1 MADITS
7 RATVD
12 LNINGRS
19 ARKEMENL
27 RKSAAEARKEIDRL
41 AEAGDKEGAHKKQKE
56 LQSLYR
62 QMRKLRSSAEYFG
75 QTLQMLDKASLQDL
89 RGVLRYLNKELETME
104 HGSEAWN
111 RQAEKIRRVRAQI
124 GLVNSA
130 LRSQQRE
137 TSEAIG
143 FFQKWQ
149 TALVAGYAVIVGWLN
164 RVIGLSRQAV
174 EAYASMEQEMA
185 NVRKYTG
192 MESGD
197 VEALNAEFQK
207 IDTRT
212 SREELN
218 RLAQEAGRLGKTSA
232 EDVLGFVRAADK
244 INVALDDLGEGATLT
259 LSKLTGIFGD
269 EKRLGTEKA
278 LLSVGSVINELS
290 QNCAASA
297 PYLAEFASRM
307 GGVGAQAGMTVQQI
321 MAFGAVLDSSNQNVE
336 ASSTALQQVIV
347 RLLQDP
353 AKYAKVAGLDVKR
366 FSELVRTDMNA
377 AVIELLETLQK
388 AGGMDVLSP
397 MFKDMGE
404 NGSRTIST
412 LAALAGHIDEVKA
425 QQLAANKAFAEAT
438 SIDKEFDVQN
448 NTVQASLDKQRKR
461 VAELRV
467 ELGERLLPVVRLA
480 NSSAELSLK
489 VLNAT
494 IDFII
499 RNKGEL
505 AALTLA
511 VIAYAV
517 AVNAAAIKTA
527 ALTAATKVWGVVCK
541 AVPVTL
547 GIMKVALAGVTN
559 GVQYFTNGLK
569 VNYAMQLRW
578 RTAVAAL
585 GAMNPAKVFTVAAV
599 AAVALGKVIMNLTA
613 TYQKQKAAAET
624 LTKIRDK
631 AAVSVELEK
640 EKINQLIKV
649 AKDETESLEQRRVAC
664 EKLNQII
671 PNFNAQIDNQTKA
684 FKSSTKA
691 LKDHI
696 AQLTRYYELQ
706 GAKEELKTVGQELA
720 QANIEVKNAKEELKK
735 EQEANALSG
744 ANLTADGSRSGFVT
758 SSGGFAP
765 SLVNIRIGAA
775 ATEKALEMAVGKA
788 EKKAEVAKAKMQ
800 SIYDAFGVM
809 DLMDSDNSSSDNEPD
824 PDPDDD
830 DGDGGYTSIVLSE
843 KERKKRE
850 AEARRAAIK
859 ARKEFKAE
867 LDGAKGD
874 WEAGDARNIAE
885 YTQGLKSWTE
895 FLTEKHRL
903 QEKFYDDQ
911 LAIFERNNLQEDEDY
926 KELLKKKEQLEA
938 DWLKRKAAM
947 AVDDAKLAQKAEE
960 VQAQIDYS
968 TPGNALFRNEE
979 ALQARLF
986 DIRIKY
992 LGKMREAYNRDSK
1005 EYHDYTV
1012 QITQAEEE
1020 EKLRIRKRFAELYAK
1035 YSTEY
1040 QNKTAKEQLD
1050 WQLSLLTALQ
1060 QAGQLS
1066 MEEYLAALKKLKEE
1080 FMDDLLLESA
1090 KDTSGSEAVK
1100 DRKQKN
1106 DDLAELQRKY
1116 DAGLLTETEY
1126 LKAKDRIEAYY
1137 QKKAEE
1143 RAKNAGSEYVNMLL
1157 NVKENWKEFKDS
1169 LSNLNDMPETWGESM
1184 CQFASLAES
1193 SFAIVSACLQQYTEF
1208 SKAQLDLQVARIE
1221 KRYER
1226 EAALAEGNVY
1236 KEKQAEQKKQKEIAK
1251 AKNEANRKQFAMSV
1265 ISAVAQ
1271 TAVNAIN
1278 AYGAGLQ
1285 VGGPAGL
1292 VLAPIAAAMAIAAG
1306 MIQIATLRKQQQA
1319 SEAQGYAEGGFTP
1332 KGRKNDPVGVVHAGE
1347 WVAPQE
1353 MVNSPATRPIIN
1365 MLENARR
1372 NNRIGSIRYSD
1383 VSAASAPALAVRG
1396 QERKI
1401 VVETP
1406 PQQPAADPELT
1417 SAISRLNSRL
1427 NEPFVTVNTVTGDH
1441 GIRRAQD
1448 EYDRLMRNKSRR

>member
-12 LNINGRS
+12 LNINGRN
-19 ARKEMENL
+19 ARKEMDDL
-27 RKSAAEARKEIDRL
+27 RKSAAEARKEMDRL
-41 AEAGDKEGAHKKQKE
+41 AEAGDKKGAQKKQKE
-56 LQSLYR
+56 FQAMER
-62 QMRKLRSSAEYFG
+62 QMRRLQSSAEYFG
-75 QTLQMLDKASLQDL
+75 QTLQMLDKASLKDL
-89 RGVLRYLNKELETME
+89 RGALRYLNKELETME
-104 HGSEAWN
+104 RGSEAWN

-124 GLVNSA
+124 DSVNSA
-130 LRSQQRE
+130 LRTQQSE
-137 TSEAIG
+137 TSGAIG

-164 RVIGLSRQAV
+164 RVVGLSRQAV

-192 MESGD
+192 MEAGD
-197 VEALNAEFQK
+197 VEALNAEFRK

-425 QQLAANKAFAEAT
+425 QQLEANKAFAEAT

-461 VAELRV
+461 VADLRV

-494 IDFII
+494 IGFII

-511 VIAYAV
+511 VIAYTV

-613 TYQKQKAAAET
+613 AYHKQKAAAET

-664 EKLNQII
+664 DKLNQII

-744 ANLTADGSRSGFVT
+744 ANIMTDGSRSGFVT

-809 DLMDSDNSSSDNEPD
+809 NLMDSDNSSSDDEPD

-830 DGDGGYTSIVLSE
+830 DDDGGYTSTVLSD

-874 WEAGDARNIAE
+874 WEAGDSRNIAE

-911 LAIFERNNLQEDEDY
+911 LAIFERHNLQEDEDY

-979 ALQARLF
+979 VLQARLF

-1040 QNKTAKEQLD
+1040 LNKTAKEQLD
-1050 WQLSLLTALQ
+1050 YQISLLTALQ
-1060 QAGQLS
+1060 QTGQLS
-1066 MEEYLAALKKLKEE
+1066 MEEFMKAVAKLRQETVI
-1080 FMDDLLLESA
+1080 DSLPESA
-1090 KDTSGSEAVK
+1090 
-1100 DRKQKN
+1100 RKQESPEESDQKAMQK
-1106 DDLAELQRKY
+1106 DLAVLKAKY
-1116 DAGLLTETEY
+1116 DAQLMTEEEY
-1126 LKAKDRIEAYY
+1126 LKAKERIEAYY
-1137 QKKAEE
+1137 QKKAVD
-1143 RAKNAGSEYVNMLL
+1143 RARQSGN
-1157 NVKENWKEFKDS
+1157 EFSTMVIDLYEAFKAFGEDGDD
-1169 LSNLNDMPETWGESM
+1169 NIWGKIGAAA
-1184 CQFASLAES
+1184 QA
-1193 SFAIVSACLQQYTEF
+1193 SFALMNAAMSAYTEF

-1236 KEKQAEQKKQKEIAK
+1236 KEKQAERKKQKEIAK

>member
-12 LNINGRS
+12 LNINGRN
-19 ARKEMENL
+19 ARKEMDDL
-27 RKSAAEARKEIDRL
+27 RKSAAEARKEMDRL
-41 AEAGDKEGAHKKQKE
+41 AAAGDKKGAQKKQKE
-56 LQSLYR
+56 FQAMER
-62 QMRKLRSSAEYFG
+62 QMRRLQSSAEYFG
-75 QTLQMLDKASLQDL
+75 QTLQMLDKASLKDL
-89 RGVLRYLNKELETME
+89 RGALRYLNKELETME
-104 HGSEAWN
+104 RGSEAWN

-124 GLVNSA
+124 DSVNSV
-130 LRSQQRE
+130 LRTQQSE
-137 TSEAIG
+137 TSGAIG

-149 TALVAGYAVIVGWLN
+149 TALVAGYAMIVGWLN
-164 RVIGLSRQAV
+164 RVVGLSRQAV

-192 MESGD
+192 MEAGD
-197 VEALNAEFQK
+197 VEALNAEFRK

-425 QQLAANKAFAEAT
+425 QQLEANKAFAEAT
-438 SIDKEFDVQN
+438 SIDKEFNVQN

-461 VAELRV
+461 VADLRV

-511 VIAYAV
+511 VIAYTV

-541 AVPVTL
+541 ALPVTL

-585 GAMNPAKVFTVAAV
+585 GAMNPAKVFIVAAV

-613 TYQKQKAAAET
+613 AYQKQKAVAET

-671 PNFNAQIDNQTKA
+671 PNFNAQIDSQTKA

-744 ANLTADGSRSGFVT
+744 ANLTAHGSRSGFVT

-809 DLMDSDNSSSDNEPD
+809 NLVDSDNSSSDDEPD
-824 PDPDDD
+824 PDLDNDDD
-830 DGDGGYTSIVLSE
+830 DGGYTSTVLSD

-992 LGKMREAYNRDSK
+992 LRKMREAYNRDSR

-1040 QNKTAKEQLD
+1040 LNKTAKEQLD
-1050 WQLSLLTALQ
+1050 YQISLLTALQ

-1066 MEEYLAALKKLKEE
+1066 MEEFMKAVAKLRQETVIDSLPESARKQESPEESDQKAMQKDLAALK
-1080 FMDDLLLESA
+1080 A
-1090 KDTSGSEAVK
+1090 
-1100 DRKQKN
+1100 
-1106 DDLAELQRKY
+1106 KY
-1116 DAGLLTETEY
+1116 DAQLMTEEEY
-1126 LKAKDRIEAYY
+1126 LKAKERIEAYY
-1137 QKKAEE
+1137 QKKAVD
-1143 RAKNAGSEYVNMLL
+1143 RARQSGN
-1157 NVKENWKEFKDS
+1157 EFSTMVIDLYEAFKAFGEDGDD
-1169 LSNLNDMPETWGESM
+1169 NLWGKIGAAA
-1184 CQFASLAES
+1184 QA
-1193 SFAIVSACLQQYTEF
+1193 SFALMNAAMSAYTEF

-1236 KEKQAEQKKQKEIAK
+1236 KEKQAERKKQKEIAK

>member
-1 MADITS
+1 MATINS
-7 RATVD
+7 RASVD
-12 LNINGRS
+12 LIVNG
-19 ARKEMENL
+19 
-27 RKSAAEARKEIDRL
+27 KSAAEAMDKIKQRAEELRRKMDQCTL
-41 AEAGDKEGAHKKQKE
+41 KGDIKGAQRFQRQLE
-56 LQSLYR
+56 SLDKR
-62 QMRKLRSSAEYFG
+62 FNKLKNSNVDFNN
-75 QTLQMLDKASLQDL
+75 TLRNLDKASVKDLELALRSLQAQFKTL
-89 RGVLRYLNKELETME
+89 KR
-104 HGSEAWN
+104 GSEEWN
-111 RQAEKIRRVRAQI
+111 RQAQLIRRVRQEINNA
-124 GLVNSA
+124 NAA
-130 LRSQQRE
+130 LQTASS
-137 TSEAIG
+137 TTHSFSERALN
-143 FFQKWQ
+143 FFNKWQ
-149 TALVAGYAVIVGWLN
+149 IAIVG
-164 RVIGLSRQAV
+164 VVGALSGFVMAGRKAV
-174 EAYASMEQEMA
+174 NEYAEMDEALA
-185 NVRKYTG
+185 NTMKFTG
-192 MESGD
+192 MTREQ
-197 VEALNAEFQK
+197 VNHLNEEFRK
-207 IDTRT
+207 MDTRT
-212 SREELN
+212 AIKTLHD
-218 RLAQEAGRLGKTSA
+218 LAQEGGRLGKQTE
-232 EDVLGFVRAADK
+232 EDVLGYVKAADI
-244 INVALDDLGEGATLT
+244 INVALSDLGKGATQEIAK
-259 LSKLTGIFGD
+259 LSNVFKIED
-269 EKRLGTEKA
+269 QYGTYDAMLKI
-278 LLSVGSVINELS
+278 GSVVNVLS
-290 QNCAASA
+290 QNCTASK
-297 PYLAEFASRM
+297 PYLVEFAGRLA
-307 GGVGAQAGMTVQQI
+307 GVGNQAHITLQQI
-321 MAFGAVLDSSNQNVE
+321 IGLGAVLDANKQKVE
-336 ASSTALQQVIV
+336 ASATAIGQVLT
-347 RLLQDP
+347 RMYRDP
-353 AKYAKVAGLDVKR
+353 TKYAKVVGLNIKEFSDLLKNDANEALLVFLESLGKAG
-366 FSELVRTDMNA
+366 DMN
-377 AVIELLETLQK
+377 
-388 AGGMDVLSP
+388 VLAP
-397 MFKDMGE
+397 MFADMGE
-404 NGSRTIST
+404 NGARVIQALST
-412 LAALAGHIDEVKA
+412 LSKHIDEVRW
-425 QQLAANKAFAEAT
+425 QQDNANKAFKEGT
-438 SIDKEFDVQN
+438 SVLHEYEIFNNTAQAGIDK
-448 NTVQASLDKQRKR
+448 AKKR
-461 VAELRV
+461 IADLCI
-467 ELGERLLPVVRLA
+467 ELGEKLMPVMRHVYTSGSLFLRML
-480 NSSAELSLK
+480 SSIVDFLYKNRDVISFVVAS
-489 VLNAT
+489 VTVYYVALNIAT
-494 IDFII
+494 I
-499 RNKGEL
+499 K
-505 AALTLA
+505 TYA
-511 VIAYAV
+511 VIA
-517 AVNAAAIKTA
+517 
-527 ALTAATKVWGVVCK
+527 ATKTWSAMIK
-541 AVPVTL
+541 ALPVSMNIL
-547 GIMKVALAGVTN
+547 KMAWAGVTN
-559 GVQYFTNGLK
+559 GIQYFTNGLK
-569 VNYAMQLRW
+569 VNYDMQLKW

-613 TYQKQKAAAET
+613 AYQKQKAAAET

-664 EKLNQII
+664 DKLNQII

-720 QANIEVKNAKEELKK
+720 QANIEVKNAKDELKK
-735 EQEANALSG
+735 EQEANAVSG

-809 DLMDSDNSSSDNEPD
+809 NLMDSDNSSSDDEPD

-830 DGDGGYTSIVLSE
+830 DDDGGYTSTVLSE

-859 ARKEFKAE
+859 ARKEFKEE
-867 LDGAKGD
+867 LNSAKGD
-874 WEAGDARNIAE
+874 WEAGDSRNIAE

-911 LAIFERNNLQEDEDY
+911 IAIFERHNLQEDEDY

-992 LGKMREAYNRDSK
+992 LGKMREAYNRDSR

-1020 EKLRIRKRFAELYAK
+1020 EKLRVRKRFAELYAK

-1040 QNKTAKEQLD
+1040 LNKTAKEQFD
-1050 WQLSLLTALQ
+1050 WQISLLTVLQ
-1060 QAGQLS
+1060 QTGQLS
-1066 MEEYLAALKKLKEE
+1066 MEEFMKAVAKLRQETVFDSLPESARKQESPEESDQKAMQKDLAALK
-1080 FMDDLLLESA
+1080 
-1090 KDTSGSEAVK
+1090 G
-1100 DRKQKN
+1100 
-1106 DDLAELQRKY
+1106 KY
-1116 DAGLLTETEY
+1116 DAQLMTEEEY
-1126 LKAKDRIEAYY
+1126 LKAKERIEAYY
-1137 QKKAEE
+1137 QKKAVD
-1143 RAKNAGSEYVNMLL
+1143 RARQSGN
-1157 NVKENWKEFKDS
+1157 EFSTMVIDLYEAFKAFGEDGDD
-1169 LSNLNDMPETWGESM
+1169 NIWGKIGAAA
-1184 CQFASLAES
+1184 QA
-1193 SFAIVSACLQQYTEF
+1193 SFALMNAAMSAYTEF

-1236 KEKQAEQKKQKEIAK
+1236 KEKQAERKKQKEIAK

>member
-12 LNINGRS
+12 LNINGRN
-19 ARKEMENL
+19 ARKEMDDL
-27 RKSAAEARKEIDRL
+27 RKSAADARKEMDRL
-41 AEAGDKEGAHKKQKE
+41 AEAGDKKGAQKKQKE
-56 LQSLYR
+56 FQAMER
-62 QMRKLRSSAEYFG
+62 QMRRLQSSAEYFG
-75 QTLQMLDKASLQDL
+75 QTLQMLDKASLKDL
-89 RGVLRYLNKELETME
+89 RGALRYLNKELETME
-104 HGSEAWN
+104 RGSEAWN

-124 GLVNSA
+124 DSVNSA
-130 LRSQQRE
+130 LRTQQSE
-137 TSEAIG
+137 TSGAIG

-149 TALVAGYAVIVGWLN
+149 TALVAGYAMMVGWLN
-164 RVIGLSRQAV
+164 RVVGLSRQAV

-192 MESGD
+192 MEAGD
-197 VEALNAEFQK
+197 VEALNAEFRK

-218 RLAQEAGRLGKTSA
+218 RLAQEAGRLGKTST

-412 LAALAGHIDEVKA
+412 LSALAGHIDEVKA
-425 QQLAANKAFAEAT
+425 QQLEANKAFAEAT

-461 VAELRV
+461 VADLRV

-494 IDFII
+494 IGFII

-511 VIAYAV
+511 VIAYTV

-527 ALTAATKVWGVVCK
+527 ALTAVTKVWGVVCK

-613 TYQKQKAAAET
+613 AYQKQKAAAET

-809 DLMDSDNSSSDNEPD
+809 NLMDSDNSSSDDEPD

-830 DGDGGYTSIVLSE
+830 DGDGGYTPTVLSE

-911 LAIFERNNLQEDEDY
+911 LAIFERHNLQEDEDY

-968 TPGNALFRNEE
+968 TPDNALFRNEE

-992 LGKMREAYNRDSK
+992 LGKMREAYNRDSR

-1040 QNKTAKEQLD
+1040 LNKTAKEQLD
-1050 WQLSLLTALQ
+1050 WQISLLTVLQ
-1060 QAGQLS
+1060 QTGQLS
-1066 MEEYLAALKKLKEE
+1066 MEEFMKAVAKLRQETVIDSLPESARKQESPEESDQKAMQKDLAALK
-1080 FMDDLLLESA
+1080 A
-1090 KDTSGSEAVK
+1090 
-1100 DRKQKN
+1100 
-1106 DDLAELQRKY
+1106 KY
-1116 DAGLLTETEY
+1116 DAQLMTEEEY
-1126 LKAKDRIEAYY
+1126 LKAKERIEAYY
-1137 QKKAEE
+1137 QKKAVD
-1143 RAKNAGSEYVNMLL
+1143 RARQSGN
-1157 NVKENWKEFKDS
+1157 EFSTMVIDLYEAFKAFGEDGDD
-1169 LSNLNDMPETWGESM
+1169 NLWGKIGAAA
-1184 CQFASLAES
+1184 QA
-1193 SFAIVSACLQQYTEF
+1193 SFALMNAAMSAYTEF

-1236 KEKQAEQKKQKEIAK
+1236 KEKQAERKKQKEIAK

-1406 PQQPAADPELT
+1406 PQHPAADPELT

-1427 NEPFVTVNTVTGDH
+1427 NEPFVTVNTVTGDY

>member
-12 LNINGRS
+12 LNINGRN
-19 ARKEMENL
+19 ARKEMDDL
-27 RKSAAEARKEIDRL
+27 RKSAAEARKEMDRL
-41 AEAGDKEGAHKKQKE
+41 AEAGDKKGAQKKQKE
-56 LQSLYR
+56 FQAMER
-62 QMRKLRSSAEYFG
+62 QMRRLQSSAEYFG
-75 QTLQMLDKASLQDL
+75 QTLQMLDKASLKDL
-89 RGVLRYLNKELETME
+89 RGALRYLNKELETME
-104 HGSEAWN
+104 RGSEAWN

-124 GLVNSA
+124 DSVNSA
-130 LRSQQRE
+130 LRTQQSE
-137 TSEAIG
+137 TSGAIG

-149 TALVAGYAVIVGWLN
+149 TALVAGYAMMVGWLN
-164 RVIGLSRQAV
+164 RVVGLSRQAV

-192 MESGD
+192 MEAGD
-197 VEALNAEFQK
+197 VEALNAEFRK

-218 RLAQEAGRLGKTSA
+218 RLAQEAGRLGKTST

-412 LAALAGHIDEVKA
+412 LSALAGHIDEVKA
-425 QQLAANKAFAEAT
+425 KQLEANKAFAEAT

-461 VAELRV
+461 VADLRV

-494 IDFII
+494 IGFII

-511 VIAYAV
+511 VIAYTV

-527 ALTAATKVWGVVCK
+527 ALTTATKVWGVVCK
-541 AVPVTL
+541 ALPVTL

-613 TYQKQKAAAET
+613 AYQKQKAAAET

-809 DLMDSDNSSSDNEPD
+809 NLMDSDNSSSDDEPD

-830 DGDGGYTSIVLSE
+830 DGDGGYTPTVLSE

-911 LAIFERNNLQEDEDY
+911 LAIFERHNLQEDEDY
-926 KELLKKKEQLEA
+926 KELLKKKGQLEA

-968 TPGNALFRNEE
+968 TPDNALFRNEE

-992 LGKMREAYNRDSK
+992 LGKMREAYNRDSR

-1040 QNKTAKEQLD
+1040 LNKTAKEQLD
-1050 WQLSLLTALQ
+1050 WQISLLTVLQ
-1060 QAGQLS
+1060 QTGQLS
-1066 MEEYLAALKKLKEE
+1066 MEEFMKAVAKLRQETVIDSLPESARKQESPEESDQKAMQKDLAALK
-1080 FMDDLLLESA
+1080 A
-1090 KDTSGSEAVK
+1090 
-1100 DRKQKN
+1100 
-1106 DDLAELQRKY
+1106 KY
-1116 DAGLLTETEY
+1116 DAQLMTEEEY
-1126 LKAKDRIEAYY
+1126 LKAKERIEAYY
-1137 QKKAEE
+1137 QKKAVD
-1143 RAKNAGSEYVNMLL
+1143 RARQSGN
-1157 NVKENWKEFKDS
+1157 EFSTMVIDLYEAFKAFGEDGDD
-1169 LSNLNDMPETWGESM
+1169 NLWGKIGAAA
-1184 CQFASLAES
+1184 QA
-1193 SFAIVSACLQQYTEF
+1193 SFALMNAAMSAYTEF

-1236 KEKQAEQKKQKEIAK
+1236 KEKQAERKKQKEIAK

>member
-12 LNINGRS
+12 LNINGRN
-19 ARKEMENL
+19 ARKEMDDL
-27 RKSAAEARKEIDRL
+27 RKSAADARKEMDRL
-41 AEAGDKEGAHKKQKE
+41 AEAGDKKGAQKKQKE
-56 LQSLYR
+56 FQAMER
-62 QMRKLRSSAEYFG
+62 QMRRLQSSAEYFG
-75 QTLQMLDKASLQDL
+75 QTLQMLDKASLKDL
-89 RGVLRYLNKELETME
+89 RGALRYLNKELETME
-104 HGSEAWN
+104 RGSEAWN

-124 GLVNSA
+124 DSVNSV
-130 LRSQQRE
+130 LRTQQSE
-137 TSEAIG
+137 TSGAIG

-164 RVIGLSRQAV
+164 RVVGLSRQAV

-192 MESGD
+192 MEAGD
-197 VEALNAEFQK
+197 VEALNAEFRK

-377 AVIELLETLQK
+377 ALIELLETLQK

-425 QQLAANKAFAEAT
+425 QQLEANKAFAEAT

-461 VAELRV
+461 VADLRV

-494 IDFII
+494 IGFII

-511 VIAYAV
+511 VIAYTV

-585 GAMNPAKVFTVAAV
+585 GAMNPAKVFIVAAV

-613 TYQKQKAAAET
+613 AYQKQKAAAET

-706 GAKEELKTVGQELA
+706 GAKEELKTAGQELA

-809 DLMDSDNSSSDNEPD
+809 NLMDSDNSSSDDEPD

-830 DGDGGYTSIVLSE
+830 DDDGGYTSTVLSD

-874 WEAGDARNIAE
+874 WEAGDSRNIAE

-979 ALQARLF
+979 VLQARLF

-992 LGKMREAYNRDSK
+992 LGKMREAYNSDSR

-1040 QNKTAKEQLD
+1040 LNKTAKEQLD
-1050 WQLSLLTALQ
+1050 WQISLLSVLQ
-1060 QAGQLS
+1060 QTGQLS
-1066 MEEYLAALKKLKEE
+1066 MEEFMKAVAKLRQETVVDSLPESARKQESPEESDQKAMQKDLAALK
-1080 FMDDLLLESA
+1080 A
-1090 KDTSGSEAVK
+1090 
-1100 DRKQKN
+1100 
-1106 DDLAELQRKY
+1106 KY
-1116 DAGLLTETEY
+1116 DARLMTEEEY
-1126 LKAKDRIEAYY
+1126 LKAKERIEAYY
-1137 QKKAEE
+1137 QKKAVD
-1143 RAKNAGSEYVNMLL
+1143 RARQSGN
-1157 NVKENWKEFKDS
+1157 EFSTMVIDLYEAFKAFGEDGDD
-1169 LSNLNDMPETWGESM
+1169 NLWGKIGAAA
-1184 CQFASLAES
+1184 QA
-1193 SFAIVSACLQQYTEF
+1193 SFALMNAAMSAYTEF

-1236 KEKQAEQKKQKEIAK
+1236 KEKQAERKKQKEIAK

>member
-1 MADITS
+1 
-7 RATVD
+7 
-12 LNINGRS
+12 
-19 ARKEMENL
+19 
-27 RKSAAEARKEIDRL
+27 
-41 AEAGDKEGAHKKQKE
+41 
-56 LQSLYR
+56 
-62 QMRKLRSSAEYFG
+62 
-75 QTLQMLDKASLQDL
+75 
-89 RGVLRYLNKELETME
+89 
-104 HGSEAWN
+104 
-111 RQAEKIRRVRAQI
+111 
-124 GLVNSA
+124 
-130 LRSQQRE
+130 
-137 TSEAIG
+137 
-143 FFQKWQ
+143 
-149 TALVAGYAVIVGWLN
+149 
-164 RVIGLSRQAV
+164 
-174 EAYASMEQEMA
+174 
-185 NVRKYTG
+185 
-192 MESGD
+192 
-197 VEALNAEFQK
+197 
-207 IDTRT
+207 
-212 SREELN
+212 
-218 RLAQEAGRLGKTSA
+218 
-232 EDVLGFVRAADK
+232 
-244 INVALDDLGEGATLT
+244 
-259 LSKLTGIFGD
+259 
-269 EKRLGTEKA
+269 
-278 LLSVGSVINELS
+278 
-290 QNCAASA
+290 
-297 PYLAEFASRM
+297 
-307 GGVGAQAGMTVQQI
+307 

-425 QQLAANKAFAEAT
+425 QQLEANKAFAEAT

-461 VAELRV
+461 VAELRA

-489 VLNAT
+489 ILNAT
-494 IDFII
+494 IGFII

-511 VIAYAV
+511 VIAYTV

-613 TYQKQKAAAET
+613 AYQKQKAAAET

-809 DLMDSDNSSSDNEPD
+809 NLVDSDNSSSDDEPD
-824 PDPDDD
+824 PDPDNDD
-830 DGDGGYTSIVLSE
+830 DDGGYTSTVLSE

-859 ARKEFKAE
+859 ARKEFKEE
-867 LDGAKGD
+867 LNSAKGD
-874 WEAGDARNIAE
+874 WEAGDSRNIAE

-911 LAIFERNNLQEDEDY
+911 LAIFERHNLQEDEDY

-968 TPGNALFRNEE
+968 TLGNALFRNEE

-992 LGKMREAYNRDSK
+992 LGKMREAYNRDSR

-1040 QNKTAKEQLD
+1040 LNKTAKAQLD
-1050 WQLSLLTALQ
+1050 WQISLLTVLQ
-1060 QAGQLS
+1060 QTGQLS
-1066 MEEYLAALKKLKEE
+1066 MDEFMKAVAKLRQETVIDSLPESARKQESPEESDQKAMQKDLAALK
-1080 FMDDLLLESA
+1080 A
-1090 KDTSGSEAVK
+1090 
-1100 DRKQKN
+1100 
-1106 DDLAELQRKY
+1106 KY
-1116 DAGLLTETEY
+1116 DAQLMTEEEY
-1126 LKAKDRIEAYY
+1126 LKAKERIEAYY
-1137 QKKAEE
+1137 QKKAVD
-1143 RAKNAGSEYVNMLL
+1143 RARQSGN
-1157 NVKENWKEFKDS
+1157 EFSTMVIDLYEAFKAFGEDGDD
-1169 LSNLNDMPETWGESM
+1169 NIWGKIGAAA
-1184 CQFASLAES
+1184 QA
-1193 SFAIVSACLQQYTEF
+1193 SFALMNAAMSAYTEF

-1236 KEKQAEQKKQKEIAK
+1236 KEKQAERKKQKEIAK

>member
-12 LNINGRS
+12 LNINGRN
-19 ARKEMENL
+19 ARKEMEDL
-27 RKSAAEARKEIDRL
+27 RKSAADARKEMDRL
-41 AEAGDKEGAHKKQKE
+41 AEAGDKKGAQKKQKE
-56 LQSLYR
+56 FQAMER
-62 QMRKLRSSAEYFG
+62 QMRRLQSSAEYFG
-75 QTLQMLDKASLQDL
+75 QTLQMLDKASLKDL
-89 RGVLRYLNKELETME
+89 RGALRYLNKELETME
-104 HGSEAWN
+104 RGSEAWN

-124 GLVNSA
+124 DSVNSV
-130 LRSQQRE
+130 LRTQQSE
-137 TSEAIG
+137 TSGAIG

-164 RVIGLSRQAV
+164 RVVGLSRQAV

-192 MESGD
+192 MEAGD
-197 VEALNAEFQK
+197 VEALNAEFRK

-377 AVIELLETLQK
+377 ALIELLETLQK

-425 QQLAANKAFAEAT
+425 QQLEANKAFAEAT

-461 VAELRV
+461 VADLRV

-494 IDFII
+494 IGFII

-511 VIAYAV
+511 VIAYTV

-585 GAMNPAKVFTVAAV
+585 GAMNPAKVFIVAAV

-613 TYQKQKAAAET
+613 AYQKQKAVAET

-631 AAVSVELEK
+631 GAVSVELEK

-649 AKDETESLEQRRVAC
+649 AKDETESLEQRCVAC

-788 EKKAEVAKAKMQ
+788 EKKAVVAKAKMQ

-809 DLMDSDNSSSDNEPD
+809 NLVDSDNSSSDDEPD
-824 PDPDDD
+824 PDPDNDD
-830 DGDGGYTSIVLSE
+830 DDGGYTSTVLSE

-979 ALQARLF
+979 ALQTRLF

-1040 QNKTAKEQLD
+1040 LNKSAKAQLD
-1050 WQLSLLTALQ
+1050 WQISLLTVLQ
-1060 QAGQLS
+1060 QTGQLS
-1066 MEEYLAALKKLKEE
+1066 MDEFMKAVAKLRQETVIDSLPESARKQESPEESDQKAMQKDLAALK
-1080 FMDDLLLESA
+1080 A
-1090 KDTSGSEAVK
+1090 
-1100 DRKQKN
+1100 
-1106 DDLAELQRKY
+1106 KY
-1116 DAGLLTETEY
+1116 DAQLMTEEEY
-1126 LKAKDRIEAYY
+1126 LKAKERIEAYY
-1137 QKKAEE
+1137 QKKAVD
-1143 RAKNAGSEYVNMLL
+1143 RARQSGN
-1157 NVKENWKEFKDS
+1157 EFSTMVIDLYEAFKAFGEDGDD
-1169 LSNLNDMPETWGESM
+1169 NLWGKIGAAA
-1184 CQFASLAES
+1184 QA
-1193 SFAIVSACLQQYTEF
+1193 SFALMNAAMSAYTEF

-1236 KEKQAEQKKQKEIAK
+1236 KEKQAERKKQKEIAK

>member
-12 LNINGRS
+12 LNINGRN
-19 ARKEMENL
+19 ARKEMDDL
-27 RKSAAEARKEIDRL
+27 RKSAAEARKEMDRL
-41 AEAGDKEGAHKKQKE
+41 AEAGDKKGAQKKQKE
-56 LQSLYR
+56 FQAMER
-62 QMRKLRSSAEYFG
+62 QMRRLQSSAEYFG
-75 QTLQMLDKASLQDL
+75 QTLQMLDKASLKDL
-89 RGVLRYLNKELETME
+89 RGALRYLNKELETME
-104 HGSEAWN
+104 RGSEAWN

-124 GLVNSA
+124 DSVNSA
-130 LRSQQRE
+130 LRTQQSE
-137 TSEAIG
+137 TSGAIG

-149 TALVAGYAVIVGWLN
+149 TALVAGYAMIVGWLN
-164 RVIGLSRQAV
+164 RVVGLSRQAV

-192 MESGD
+192 MESED
-197 VEALNAEFQK
+197 VEALNAEFRK

-412 LAALAGHIDEVKA
+412 LSALAGHIDEVKA
-425 QQLAANKAFAEAT
+425 QQLEANKAFAEAT

-461 VAELRV
+461 VADLRV

-494 IDFII
+494 IGFII

-511 VIAYAV
+511 VIAYTV

-527 ALTAATKVWGVVCK
+527 ALTTATKVWGVVCK
-541 AVPVTL
+541 ALPVTL

-613 TYQKQKAAAET
+613 AYQKQKAAAET

-809 DLMDSDNSSSDNEPD
+809 NLMDSDNSSSDDEPD

-830 DGDGGYTSIVLSE
+830 DGDGGYMPTVLSE

-979 ALQARLF
+979 ALQVRLF

-992 LGKMREAYNRDSK
+992 LGKMREAYNRDSR

-1040 QNKTAKEQLD
+1040 LNKTAKEQLD
-1050 WQLSLLTALQ
+1050 WQISLLTVLQ
-1060 QAGQLS
+1060 QTGQLS
-1066 MEEYLAALKKLKEE
+1066 MEEFMKAVAKLRQETVIDSLPESARKQESPEESDQKAMQKDLAALK
-1080 FMDDLLLESA
+1080 A
-1090 KDTSGSEAVK
+1090 
-1100 DRKQKN
+1100 
-1106 DDLAELQRKY
+1106 KY
-1116 DAGLLTETEY
+1116 DAQLMTEEEY
-1126 LKAKDRIEAYY
+1126 LKAKERIEAYY
-1137 QKKAEE
+1137 QKKAVD
-1143 RAKNAGSEYVNMLL
+1143 RARQSGN
-1157 NVKENWKEFKDS
+1157 EFSTMVIDLYEAFKAFGEDGDD
-1169 LSNLNDMPETWGESM
+1169 NLWGKIGAAA
-1184 CQFASLAES
+1184 QA
-1193 SFAIVSACLQQYTEF
+1193 SFALMNAAMSAYTEF

-1236 KEKQAEQKKQKEIAK
+1236 KEKQAERKKQKEIAK

>member
-12 LNINGRS
+12 LNINGRN
-19 ARKEMENL
+19 ARKEMDDL
-27 RKSAAEARKEIDRL
+27 RKSAADARKEMDRL
-41 AEAGDKEGAHKKQKE
+41 AEAGDKKGAQKKQKE
-56 LQSLYR
+56 FQAMER
-62 QMRKLRSSAEYFG
+62 QMRRLQSSAEYFG
-75 QTLQMLDKASLQDL
+75 QTLQMLDKASLKDL
-89 RGVLRYLNKELETME
+89 RGALRYLNKELETME
-104 HGSEAWN
+104 RGSEAWN

-124 GLVNSA
+124 DSVNSV
-130 LRSQQRE
+130 LRTQQSE
-137 TSEAIG
+137 TSGAIG

-164 RVIGLSRQAV
+164 RVVGLSRQAV

-192 MESGD
+192 MEAGD
-197 VEALNAEFQK
+197 VEALNAEFRK

-377 AVIELLETLQK
+377 ALIELLETLQK

-425 QQLAANKAFAEAT
+425 QQLEANKAFAEAT

-461 VAELRV
+461 VADLRV

-494 IDFII
+494 IGFII

-511 VIAYAV
+511 VIAYTV

-585 GAMNPAKVFTVAAV
+585 GAMNPAKVFIVAAV

-613 TYQKQKAAAET
+613 AYQKQKAAAET

-706 GAKEELKTVGQELA
+706 GAKEELKTAGQELA

-788 EKKAEVAKAKMQ
+788 EKKAVVAKAKMQ

-809 DLMDSDNSSSDNEPD
+809 NLVDSDNSSSDDEPD
-824 PDPDDD
+824 PDPDNDD
-830 DGDGGYTSIVLSE
+830 DDGGYTSTVLSD

-895 FLTEKHRL
+895 FLTEKHRM

-979 ALQARLF
+979 ALQTRLF

-1040 QNKTAKEQLD
+1040 LNKTAKEQLD
-1050 WQLSLLTALQ
+1050 YQISLLTVLQ
-1060 QAGQLS
+1060 QTGQLS
-1066 MEEYLAALKKLKEE
+1066 MDEFMKAVAKLRQETVIDSLPESARKQESPEESDQKAMQKDLAALK
-1080 FMDDLLLESA
+1080 A
-1090 KDTSGSEAVK
+1090 
-1100 DRKQKN
+1100 
-1106 DDLAELQRKY
+1106 KY
-1116 DAGLLTETEY
+1116 DAQLMTEEEY
-1126 LKAKDRIEAYY
+1126 LKAKERIEAYY
-1137 QKKAEE
+1137 QKKAVD
-1143 RAKNAGSEYVNMLL
+1143 RARQSGN
-1157 NVKENWKEFKDS
+1157 EFSTMVIDLYEAFKAFGEDGDD
-1169 LSNLNDMPETWGESM
+1169 NLWGKIGAAA
-1184 CQFASLAES
+1184 QA
-1193 SFAIVSACLQQYTEF
+1193 SFALMNAAMSAYTEF

-1236 KEKQAEQKKQKEIAK
+1236 KEKQAERKKQKEIAK

>member
-12 LNINGRS
+12 LNINGRN
-19 ARKEMENL
+19 ARKEMEDL
-27 RKSAAEARKEIDRL
+27 RKSAAEARKEMDRL
-41 AEAGDKEGAHKKQKE
+41 AAAGDKKGAQKKQKE
-56 LQSLYR
+56 FQAMER
-62 QMRKLRSSAEYFG
+62 QMRRLQSSAEYFG
-75 QTLQMLDKASLQDL
+75 QTLQMLDKASLKDL
-89 RGVLRYLNKELETME
+89 RGALRYLNKELETME
-104 HGSEAWN
+104 RGSEAWN

-124 GLVNSA
+124 DSVNSA
-130 LRSQQRE
+130 LRTQQSE
-137 TSEAIG
+137 TSGAIG

-149 TALVAGYAVIVGWLN
+149 TALVAGYAMIVGWLN
-164 RVIGLSRQAV
+164 RVVGLSRQAV

-192 MESGD
+192 MEAGD
-197 VEALNAEFQK
+197 VEALNAEFRK

-425 QQLAANKAFAEAT
+425 QQLEANKAFAEAT
-438 SIDKEFDVQN
+438 SIDKEFNVQN

-461 VAELRV
+461 VADLRV

-511 VIAYAV
+511 VIAYTV

-541 AVPVTL
+541 ALPVTL

-585 GAMNPAKVFTVAAV
+585 GAMNPAKVFIVAAV

-613 TYQKQKAAAET
+613 AYQKQKAVAET

-671 PNFNAQIDNQTKA
+671 PNFNAQIDSQTKA

-744 ANLTADGSRSGFVT
+744 ANLTAHGSRSGFVT

-809 DLMDSDNSSSDNEPD
+809 NLVDSDNSSSDDEPD
-824 PDPDDD
+824 PDLDNDDD
-830 DGDGGYTSIVLSE
+830 DGGYTSTVLSD

-992 LGKMREAYNRDSK
+992 LRKMREAYNRDSR

-1040 QNKTAKEQLD
+1040 LNKTAKEQLD
-1050 WQLSLLTALQ
+1050 YQISLLTALQ

-1066 MEEYLAALKKLKEE
+1066 MEEFMKAVAKLRQETVFDSLPESARKQESPEESDQKAMQKDLAALK
-1080 FMDDLLLESA
+1080 A
-1090 KDTSGSEAVK
+1090 
-1100 DRKQKN
+1100 
-1106 DDLAELQRKY
+1106 KY
-1116 DAGLLTETEY
+1116 DAQLMTEEEY
-1126 LKAKDRIEAYY
+1126 LKAKERIEAYY
-1137 QKKAEE
+1137 QKKAVD
-1143 RAKNAGSEYVNMLL
+1143 RARQSGN
-1157 NVKENWKEFKDS
+1157 EFSTMVIDLYEAFKAFGEDGDD
-1169 LSNLNDMPETWGESM
+1169 NLWGKIGAAA
-1184 CQFASLAES
+1184 QA
-1193 SFAIVSACLQQYTEF
+1193 SFALMNAAMSAYTEF

-1236 KEKQAEQKKQKEIAK
+1236 KEKQAERKKQKEIAK

-1427 NEPFVTVNTVTGDH
+1427 NEPFVTVNTVTGDY

>member
-12 LNINGRS
+12 LNINGRN
-19 ARKEMENL
+19 ARKEMDDL
-27 RKSAAEARKEIDRL
+27 RKSAAEARKEMDRL
-41 AEAGDKEGAHKKQKE
+41 AEAGDKKGAQKKQKE
-56 LQSLYR
+56 FQAMER
-62 QMRKLRSSAEYFG
+62 QMRRLQSSAEYFG
-75 QTLQMLDKASLQDL
+75 QTLQMLDKASLKDL
-89 RGVLRYLNKELETME
+89 RGALRYLNKELETME
-104 HGSEAWN
+104 RGSEAWN

-124 GLVNSA
+124 DSVNSA
-130 LRSQQRE
+130 LRTQQSE
-137 TSEAIG
+137 TSGAIG

-149 TALVAGYAVIVGWLN
+149 TALVAGYAMIVGWLN
-164 RVIGLSRQAV
+164 RVVGLSRQAV

-192 MESGD
+192 MESED
-197 VEALNAEFQK
+197 VEALNAEFRK

-425 QQLAANKAFAEAT
+425 QQLEANKAFAEAT

-461 VAELRV
+461 VADLRV

-489 VLNAT
+489 VLNTT
-494 IDFII
+494 IGFII

-511 VIAYAV
+511 VIAYTV

-613 TYQKQKAAAET
+613 AYHKQKAAAET

-649 AKDETESLEQRRVAC
+649 AKDETESLEQRCVAC

-744 ANLTADGSRSGFVT
+744 ANLTTDGSRSGFVT

-809 DLMDSDNSSSDNEPD
+809 NLMDSDNSSSDDEPD

-830 DGDGGYTSIVLSE
+830 DDDGGYTSTVLSD

-874 WEAGDARNIAE
+874 WEAGDSRNIAE

-979 ALQARLF
+979 VLQARLF

-992 LGKMREAYNRDSK
+992 LGKMREAYNSDSR

-1040 QNKTAKEQLD
+1040 LNKTAKEQLD
-1050 WQLSLLTALQ
+1050 WQISLLSVLQ
-1060 QAGQLS
+1060 QTGQLS
-1066 MEEYLAALKKLKEE
+1066 MEEFMKAVAKLRQETVVDSLPESARKQESPEESDQKAMQKDLAALK
-1080 FMDDLLLESA
+1080 A
-1090 KDTSGSEAVK
+1090 
-1100 DRKQKN
+1100 
-1106 DDLAELQRKY
+1106 KY
-1116 DAGLLTETEY
+1116 DARLMTEEEY
-1126 LKAKDRIEAYY
+1126 LKAKERIEAYY
-1137 QKKAEE
+1137 QKKAVD
-1143 RAKNAGSEYVNMLL
+1143 RARQSGN
-1157 NVKENWKEFKDS
+1157 EFSTMVIDLYEAFKAFGEDGDD
-1169 LSNLNDMPETWGESM
+1169 NLWGKIGAAA
-1184 CQFASLAES
+1184 QA
-1193 SFAIVSACLQQYTEF
+1193 SFALMNAAMSAYTEF

-1236 KEKQAEQKKQKEIAK
+1236 KEKQAERKKQKEIAK

>member
-12 LNINGRS
+12 LNINGRN
-19 ARKEMENL
+19 ARKEMDDL
-27 RKSAAEARKEIDRL
+27 RKSAAEARKEMDRL
-41 AEAGDKEGAHKKQKE
+41 AEAGDKKGAQKKQKE
-56 LQSLYR
+56 FQAMER
-62 QMRKLRSSAEYFG
+62 QMRRLQSSAEYFG
-75 QTLQMLDKASLQDL
+75 QTLQMLDKASLKDL
-89 RGVLRYLNKELETME
+89 RGALRYLNKELETME
-104 HGSEAWN
+104 RGSEAWN

-124 GLVNSA
+124 DSVNSA
-130 LRSQQRE
+130 LRTQQSE
-137 TSEAIG
+137 TSGAIG

-149 TALVAGYAVIVGWLN
+149 TALVAGYAMIVGWLN
-164 RVIGLSRQAV
+164 RVVGLSRQAV

-192 MESGD
+192 MESED
-197 VEALNAEFQK
+197 VEALNAEFRK

-425 QQLAANKAFAEAT
+425 QQLEANKAFAEAT

-461 VAELRV
+461 VADLRV

-494 IDFII
+494 IGFII

-511 VIAYAV
+511 VIAYTV

-585 GAMNPAKVFTVAAV
+585 GAMNPAKVFIVAAV

-613 TYQKQKAAAET
+613 AYQKQKAAAET

-706 GAKEELKTVGQELA
+706 GAKEELKTAGQELA

-788 EKKAEVAKAKMQ
+788 EKKAVVAKAKMQ

-809 DLMDSDNSSSDNEPD
+809 NLVDSDNSSSDDEPD
-824 PDPDDD
+824 PDPDNDD
-830 DGDGGYTSIVLSE
+830 DDGGYTSTVLSD

-895 FLTEKHRL
+895 FLTEKHRM

-979 ALQARLF
+979 ALQTRLF

-1040 QNKTAKEQLD
+1040 LNKTAKEQLD
-1050 WQLSLLTALQ
+1050 YQISLLTVLQ
-1060 QAGQLS
+1060 QTGQLS
-1066 MEEYLAALKKLKEE
+1066 MDEFMKAVAKLRQETVFDSLPESARKQESPEESDQKAMQKDLAALK
-1080 FMDDLLLESA
+1080 A
-1090 KDTSGSEAVK
+1090 
-1100 DRKQKN
+1100 
-1106 DDLAELQRKY
+1106 KY
-1116 DAGLLTETEY
+1116 DAQLMTEEEY
-1126 LKAKDRIEAYY
+1126 LKAKERIEAYY
-1137 QKKAEE
+1137 QKKAVD
-1143 RAKNAGSEYVNMLL
+1143 RARQSGN
-1157 NVKENWKEFKDS
+1157 EFSTMVIDLYEAFKAFGEDGDD
-1169 LSNLNDMPETWGESM
+1169 NLWGKIGAAA
-1184 CQFASLAES
+1184 QA
-1193 SFAIVSACLQQYTEF
+1193 SFALMNAAMSAYTEF

-1236 KEKQAEQKKQKEIAK
+1236 KEKQAERKKQKEIAK

>member
-12 LNINGRS
+12 LNINGRN
-19 ARKEMENL
+19 ARKEMDDL
-27 RKSAAEARKEIDRL
+27 RKSAAEARKEMDRL
-41 AEAGDKEGAHKKQKE
+41 AEAGDKKGAQKKQKE
-56 LQSLYR
+56 FQAMER
-62 QMRKLRSSAEYFG
+62 QMRRLQSSAEYFG
-75 QTLQMLDKASLQDL
+75 QTLQMLDKASLKDL
-89 RGVLRYLNKELETME
+89 RGALRYLNKELETME
-104 HGSEAWN
+104 RGSEAWN

-124 GLVNSA
+124 DSVNSA
-130 LRSQQRE
+130 LRTQQSE
-137 TSEAIG
+137 TSGAIG

-164 RVIGLSRQAV
+164 RVVGLSRQAV

-192 MESGD
+192 MEAGD
-197 VEALNAEFQK
+197 VEALNAEFRK

-425 QQLAANKAFAEAT
+425 QQLEANKAFAEAT

-461 VAELRV
+461 VADLRV

-511 VIAYAV
+511 VIAYTV

-541 AVPVTL
+541 ALPVTL

-585 GAMNPAKVFTVAAV
+585 GAMNPAKVFIVAAV

-613 TYQKQKAAAET
+613 AYHKQKAAAET

-631 AAVSVELEK
+631 GAVSVELEK

-809 DLMDSDNSSSDNEPD
+809 NLMDSDNSSSDDEPD
-824 PDPDDD
+824 PDLDNDDD
-830 DGDGGYTSIVLSE
+830 DGGYTSTVLSD

-874 WEAGDARNIAE
+874 WEAGDSRNIAE

-979 ALQARLF
+979 VLQARLF

-992 LGKMREAYNRDSK
+992 LGKMREAYNSDSR

-1040 QNKTAKEQLD
+1040 LNKTAKEQLD
-1050 WQLSLLTALQ
+1050 WQISLLSVLQ
-1060 QAGQLS
+1060 QTGQLS
-1066 MEEYLAALKKLKEE
+1066 MEEFMKAVAKLRQETVVDSLPESARKQESPEESDQKAMQKDLAALK
-1080 FMDDLLLESA
+1080 A
-1090 KDTSGSEAVK
+1090 
-1100 DRKQKN
+1100 
-1106 DDLAELQRKY
+1106 KY
-1116 DAGLLTETEY
+1116 DAQLMTEEEY
-1126 LKAKDRIEAYY
+1126 LKAKERIEAYY
-1137 QKKAEE
+1137 QKKAVD
-1143 RAKNAGSEYVNMLL
+1143 RARQSGN
-1157 NVKENWKEFKDS
+1157 EFSTMVIDLYEAFKAFGEDGDD
-1169 LSNLNDMPETWGESM
+1169 NLWGKIGAAA
-1184 CQFASLAES
+1184 QA
-1193 SFAIVSACLQQYTEF
+1193 SFALMNAAMSAYTEF

-1236 KEKQAEQKKQKEIAK
+1236 KEKQAERKKQKEIAK

-1427 NEPFVTVNTVTGDH
+1427 NEPFVTVNTVTGDY

>member
-12 LNINGRS
+12 LNINGRN
-19 ARKEMENL
+19 ARKEMEDL
-27 RKSAAEARKEIDRL
+27 RKSAAEARKEMDRL
-41 AEAGDKEGAHKKQKE
+41 AEAGDKKGAQKKQKE
-56 LQSLYR
+56 FQTMER
-62 QMRKLRSSAEYFG
+62 QMRRLQSSAEYFG
-75 QTLQMLDKASLQDL
+75 QTLQMLDKASLKDL
-89 RGVLRYLNKELETME
+89 RGALRYLNKELETME
-104 HGSEAWN
+104 RGSEAWN

-124 GLVNSA
+124 DSVNSA
-130 LRSQQRE
+130 LRTQQSE
-137 TSEAIG
+137 TSGAIG

-164 RVIGLSRQAV
+164 RVVGLSRQAV

-192 MESGD
+192 MEAGD
-197 VEALNAEFQK
+197 VEALNAEFRK

-425 QQLAANKAFAEAT
+425 QQLEANKAFAEAT

-461 VAELRV
+461 VADLRV

-494 IDFII
+494 IGFII

-511 VIAYAV
+511 VIAYTV

-585 GAMNPAKVFTVAAV
+585 GAMNPAKVFIVAAV

-613 TYQKQKAAAET
+613 AYQKQKAAAET

-706 GAKEELKTVGQELA
+706 GAKEELKTAGQELA

-788 EKKAEVAKAKMQ
+788 EKKAVVAKAKMQ

-809 DLMDSDNSSSDNEPD
+809 NLVDSDNSSSDDEPD
-824 PDPDDD
+824 PDPDNDD
-830 DGDGGYTSIVLSE
+830 DDGGYTSTVLSD

-895 FLTEKHRL
+895 FLTEKHRM

-979 ALQARLF
+979 ALQTRLF

-1040 QNKTAKEQLD
+1040 LNKTAKEQLD
-1050 WQLSLLTALQ
+1050 YQISLLTVLQ
-1060 QAGQLS
+1060 QTGQLS
-1066 MEEYLAALKKLKEE
+1066 MDEFMKAVAKLRQETVFDSLPESARKQESPEESDQKAMQKDLAALK
-1080 FMDDLLLESA
+1080 A
-1090 KDTSGSEAVK
+1090 
-1100 DRKQKN
+1100 
-1106 DDLAELQRKY
+1106 KY
-1116 DAGLLTETEY
+1116 DAQLMTEEEY
-1126 LKAKDRIEAYY
+1126 LKAKERIEAYY
-1137 QKKAEE
+1137 QKKAVD
-1143 RAKNAGSEYVNMLL
+1143 RARQSGN
-1157 NVKENWKEFKDS
+1157 EFSTMVIDLYEAFKAFGEDGDD
-1169 LSNLNDMPETWGESM
+1169 NLWGKIGAAA
-1184 CQFASLAES
+1184 QA
-1193 SFAIVSACLQQYTEF
+1193 SFALMNAAMSAYTEF

-1236 KEKQAEQKKQKEIAK
+1236 KEKQAERKKQKEIAK

-1396 QERKI
+1396 QERMI

>member
-12 LNINGRS
+12 LNINGRN
-19 ARKEMENL
+19 ARKEMDDL
-27 RKSAAEARKEIDRL
+27 RKSAAEARKEMDRL
-41 AEAGDKEGAHKKQKE
+41 AEAGDKKGAQKKQKE
-56 LQSLYR
+56 FQAMER
-62 QMRKLRSSAEYFG
+62 QMRRLQSSAEYFG
-75 QTLQMLDKASLQDL
+75 QTLQMLDKASLKDL
-89 RGVLRYLNKELETME
+89 RGALRYLNKELETME
-104 HGSEAWN
+104 RGSEAWN

-124 GLVNSA
+124 DSVNSA
-130 LRSQQRE
+130 LRTQQSE
-137 TSEAIG
+137 TSGAIG

-149 TALVAGYAVIVGWLN
+149 TALVAGYAMMVGWLN
-164 RVIGLSRQAV
+164 RVVGLSRQAV

-192 MESGD
+192 MEAGD
-197 VEALNAEFQK
+197 VEALNAEFRK

-218 RLAQEAGRLGKTSA
+218 RLAQEAGRLGKTST

-412 LAALAGHIDEVKA
+412 LSALAGHIDEVKA
-425 QQLAANKAFAEAT
+425 QQLEANKAFAEAT

-461 VAELRV
+461 VADLRV

-494 IDFII
+494 IGFII

-511 VIAYAV
+511 VIAYTV

-527 ALTAATKVWGVVCK
+527 ALTTATKVWGVVCK
-541 AVPVTL
+541 ALPVTL

-613 TYQKQKAAAET
+613 AYQKQKAAAET

-809 DLMDSDNSSSDNEPD
+809 NLMDSDNSSSDDEPD

-830 DGDGGYTSIVLSE
+830 DGDGGYTPTVLSE

-911 LAIFERNNLQEDEDY
+911 LAIFERHNLQEDEDY

-968 TPGNALFRNEE
+968 TPDNALFRNEE

-992 LGKMREAYNRDSK
+992 LGKMREAYNRDSR

-1040 QNKTAKEQLD
+1040 LNKTAKEQLD
-1050 WQLSLLTALQ
+1050 WQISLLTVLQ
-1060 QAGQLS
+1060 QTGQLS
-1066 MEEYLAALKKLKEE
+1066 MEEFMKAVAKLRQETVIDSLPESARKQESPEESDQKAMQKDLAALK
-1080 FMDDLLLESA
+1080 A
-1090 KDTSGSEAVK
+1090 
-1100 DRKQKN
+1100 
-1106 DDLAELQRKY
+1106 KY
-1116 DAGLLTETEY
+1116 DAQLMTEEEY
-1126 LKAKDRIEAYY
+1126 LKAKERIEAYY
-1137 QKKAEE
+1137 QKKAVD
-1143 RAKNAGSEYVNMLL
+1143 RARQSGN
-1157 NVKENWKEFKDS
+1157 EFSTMVIDLYEAFKAFGEDGDD
-1169 LSNLNDMPETWGESM
+1169 NLWGKIGAAA
-1184 CQFASLAES
+1184 QA
-1193 SFAIVSACLQQYTEF
+1193 SFALMNAAMSAYTEF

-1236 KEKQAEQKKQKEIAK
+1236 KEKQAERKKQKEIAK

-1406 PQQPAADPELT
+1406 PQHPAADPELT

-1427 NEPFVTVNTVTGDH
+1427 NEPFVTVNTVTGDY

>member
-12 LNINGRS
+12 LNINGRN
-19 ARKEMENL
+19 ARKEMDDL
-27 RKSAAEARKEIDRL
+27 RKSAADARKEMDRL
-41 AEAGDKEGAHKKQKE
+41 AEAGDKKGAQKKQKE
-56 LQSLYR
+56 FQAMER
-62 QMRKLRSSAEYFG
+62 QMRRLQSSAEYFG
-75 QTLQMLDKASLQDL
+75 QTLQMLDKASLKDL
-89 RGVLRYLNKELETME
+89 RGALRYLNKELETME
-104 HGSEAWN
+104 RGSEAWN

-124 GLVNSA
+124 DSVNSA
-130 LRSQQRE
+130 LRTQQSE
-137 TSEAIG
+137 TSGAIG

-164 RVIGLSRQAV
+164 RVVGLSRQAV

-192 MESGD
+192 MEAGD
-197 VEALNAEFQK
+197 VEALNAEFRK

-425 QQLAANKAFAEAT
+425 QQLEANKAFAEAT

-461 VAELRV
+461 VADLRV

-494 IDFII
+494 IGFII

-511 VIAYAV
+511 VIAYTV

-585 GAMNPAKVFTVAAV
+585 GAMNPAKVFIVAAV

-613 TYQKQKAAAET
+613 AYQKQKAAAET

-706 GAKEELKTVGQELA
+706 GAKEELKTAGQELA

-788 EKKAEVAKAKMQ
+788 EKKAVVAKAKMQ

-809 DLMDSDNSSSDNEPD
+809 NLVDSDNSSSDDEPD
-824 PDPDDD
+824 PDPDNDD
-830 DGDGGYTSIVLSE
+830 DDGGYTSTVLSD

-895 FLTEKHRL
+895 FLTEKHRM

-979 ALQARLF
+979 ALQTRLF

-1040 QNKTAKEQLD
+1040 LNKTAKEQLD
-1050 WQLSLLTALQ
+1050 YQISLLTVLQ
-1060 QAGQLS
+1060 QTGQLS
-1066 MEEYLAALKKLKEE
+1066 MDEFMKAVAKLRQETVFDSLPESARKQESPEESDQKAMQKDLAALK
-1080 FMDDLLLESA
+1080 A
-1090 KDTSGSEAVK
+1090 
-1100 DRKQKN
+1100 
-1106 DDLAELQRKY
+1106 KY
-1116 DAGLLTETEY
+1116 DAQLMTEEEY
-1126 LKAKDRIEAYY
+1126 LKAKERIEAYY
-1137 QKKAEE
+1137 QKKAVD
-1143 RAKNAGSEYVNMLL
+1143 RARQSGN
-1157 NVKENWKEFKDS
+1157 EFSTMVIDLYEAFKAFGEDGDD
-1169 LSNLNDMPETWGESM
+1169 NLWGKIGAAA
-1184 CQFASLAES
+1184 QA
-1193 SFAIVSACLQQYTEF
+1193 SFALMNAAMSAYTEF

-1236 KEKQAEQKKQKEIAK
+1236 KEKQAERKKQKEIAK

>member
-12 LNINGRS
+12 LNINGRN
-19 ARKEMENL
+19 ARKEMDDL
-27 RKSAAEARKEIDRL
+27 RKSAAEARKEMDRL
-41 AEAGDKEGAHKKQKE
+41 AEAGDKKGAQKKQKE
-56 LQSLYR
+56 FQAMER
-62 QMRKLRSSAEYFG
+62 QMRRLQSSAEYFG
-75 QTLQMLDKASLQDL
+75 QTLQMLDKASLKDL
-89 RGVLRYLNKELETME
+89 RGALRYLNKELETME
-104 HGSEAWN
+104 RGSEAWN

-124 GLVNSA
+124 DSVNSA
-130 LRSQQRE
+130 LRTQQSE
-137 TSEAIG
+137 TSGAIG

-149 TALVAGYAVIVGWLN
+149 TALVAGYAMIVGWLN
-164 RVIGLSRQAV
+164 RVVGLSRQAV

-192 MESGD
+192 MESED
-197 VEALNAEFQK
+197 VEALNAEFRK

-218 RLAQEAGRLGKTSA
+218 RLAQEAGRLGKTST

-425 QQLAANKAFAEAT
+425 QQLEANKAFAEAT

-461 VAELRV
+461 VADLRV

-511 VIAYAV
+511 VIAYTV

-541 AVPVTL
+541 ALPVTL

-585 GAMNPAKVFTVAAV
+585 GAMNPAKVFIVAAV

-613 TYQKQKAAAET
+613 AYQKQKAAAET

-671 PNFNAQIDNQTKA
+671 PNFNAQIDSQTKA

-809 DLMDSDNSSSDNEPD
+809 NLVDSDNSSSDDEPD
-824 PDPDDD
+824 PDLDNDDD
-830 DGDGGYTSIVLSE
+830 DGGYTSTVLSD

-992 LGKMREAYNRDSK
+992 LGKMREAYNRDSR

-1040 QNKTAKEQLD
+1040 LNKSAKAQLD
-1050 WQLSLLTALQ
+1050 WQISLLTVLQ
-1060 QAGQLS
+1060 QTGQLS
-1066 MEEYLAALKKLKEE
+1066 MEEFMKAVAKLRQETVI
-1080 FMDDLLLESA
+1080 DSLPESA
-1090 KDTSGSEAVK
+1090 
-1100 DRKQKN
+1100 RKQESPEESDQKAMQK
-1106 DDLAELQRKY
+1106 DLAVLKAKY
-1116 DAGLLTETEY
+1116 DAQLMTEEEY
-1126 LKAKDRIEAYY
+1126 LKAKERIEAYY
-1137 QKKAEE
+1137 QKKAVD
-1143 RAKNAGSEYVNMLL
+1143 RARQSGN
-1157 NVKENWKEFKDS
+1157 EFSTMVIDLYEAFKAFGEDGDD
-1169 LSNLNDMPETWGESM
+1169 NLWGKIGAAA
-1184 CQFASLAES
+1184 QA
-1193 SFAIVSACLQQYTEF
+1193 SFALMNAAMSAYTEF

-1236 KEKQAEQKKQKEIAK
+1236 KEKQAERKKQKEIAK

>member
-12 LNINGRS
+12 LNINGRN
-19 ARKEMENL
+19 ARKEMDDL
-27 RKSAAEARKEIDRL
+27 RKSAAEARKEMDRL
-41 AEAGDKEGAHKKQKE
+41 AEAGDKKGAQKKQKE
-56 LQSLYR
+56 FQAMER
-62 QMRKLRSSAEYFG
+62 QMRRLQSSAEYFG
-75 QTLQMLDKASLQDL
+75 QTLQMLDKASLKDL
-89 RGVLRYLNKELETME
+89 RGALRYLNKELETME
-104 HGSEAWN
+104 RGSEAWN

-124 GLVNSA
+124 DSVNSA
-130 LRSQQRE
+130 LRTQQSE
-137 TSEAIG
+137 TSGAIG

-149 TALVAGYAVIVGWLN
+149 TALVAGYAMIVGWLN
-164 RVIGLSRQAV
+164 RVVGLSRQAV

-192 MESGD
+192 MESED
-197 VEALNAEFQK
+197 VEALNAEFRK

-353 AKYAKVAGLDVKR
+353 AKYARVAGLDVKR

-425 QQLAANKAFAEAT
+425 QQLEANKAFAEAT

-461 VAELRV
+461 VADLRV

-494 IDFII
+494 IGFII
-499 RNKGEL
+499 KYKTEL
-505 AALTLA
+505 TIAAAA
-511 VIAYAV
+511 VMFYAT
-517 AVNAAAIKTA
+517 AVNFAAIKLAVWNAWTKSTIVLHK
-527 ALTAATKVWGVVCK
+527 ALTPLFSVIRLGVIGLYNSYEYLTK
-541 AVPVTL
+541 
-547 GIMKVALAGVTN
+547 
-559 GVQYFTNGLK
+559 GLQ
-569 VNYAMQLRW
+569 VNYAMQQRW
-578 RTAVAAL
+578 RDAWSR
-585 GAMNPAKVFTVAAV
+585 MNLKSWIGLIAAV
-599 AAVALGKVIMNLTA
+599 TIAVYSLAKSWRKSAEEQKVWRQSL
-613 TYQKQKAAAET
+613 AEAE
-624 LTKIRDK
+624 RQ
-631 AAVSVELEK
+631 AREE
-640 EKINQLIKV
+640 V
-649 AKDETESLEQRRVAC
+649 AKDIELLDQLYKKSQDHKISIEER
-664 EKLNQII
+664 
-671 PNFNAQIDNQTKA
+671 TKA
-684 FKSSTKA
+684 IEILRSKYPDYFKDISNEAFLAGKA
-691 LKDHI
+691 ADEY
-696 AQLTRYYELQ
+696 AR
-706 GAKEELKTVGQELA
+706 
-720 QANIEVKNAKEELKK
+720 LKK
-735 EQEANALSG
+735 EILNAARARGMEAQIEDLEKKKQDIQTEYDDKRRYWAELSLERRSYVTDPSKLKNDPDYKL
-744 ANLTADGSRSGFVT
+744 AQWNL
-758 SSGGFAP
+758 
-765 SLVNIRIGAA
+765 
-775 ATEKALEMAVGKA
+775 KALE
-788 EKKAEVAKAKMQ
+788 KKYQPQIDKIESTQESLADQV
-800 SIYDAFGVM
+800 
-809 DLMDSDNSSSDNEPD
+809 SDYKIKNAPQTDND
-824 PDPDDD
+824 PDPDVSDR
-830 DGDGGYTSIVLSE
+830 GGGYTSTVLAE

-874 WEAGDARNIAE
+874 WEAGDSRNIAE

-979 ALQARLF
+979 VLQARLF

-992 LGKMREAYNRDSK
+992 LGKMREAYNSDSR

-1040 QNKTAKEQLD
+1040 LNKTAKEQLD
-1050 WQLSLLTALQ
+1050 YQISLLTALQ

-1066 MEEYLAALKKLKEE
+1066 MEEFMKAVAKLRQETVIDSLPESARKQESPEESDQKAMQKDLAALK
-1080 FMDDLLLESA
+1080 A
-1090 KDTSGSEAVK
+1090 
-1100 DRKQKN
+1100 
-1106 DDLAELQRKY
+1106 KY
-1116 DAGLLTETEY
+1116 DAQLMTEEEY
-1126 LKAKDRIEAYY
+1126 LKAKERIEAYY
-1137 QKKAEE
+1137 QKKAVD
-1143 RAKNAGSEYVNMLL
+1143 RARQSGN
-1157 NVKENWKEFKDS
+1157 EFSTMVIDLYEAFKAFGEDGDD
-1169 LSNLNDMPETWGESM
+1169 NLWGKIGAAA
-1184 CQFASLAES
+1184 QA
-1193 SFAIVSACLQQYTEF
+1193 SFALMNAAMSAYTEF

-1236 KEKQAEQKKQKEIAK
+1236 KEKQAERKKQKEIAK

>member
-12 LNINGRS
+12 LNINGRN
-19 ARKEMENL
+19 ARKEMDDL
-27 RKSAAEARKEIDRL
+27 RKSAADARKEMDRL
-41 AEAGDKEGAHKKQKE
+41 AEAGDKKGAQKKQKE
-56 LQSLYR
+56 FQAMER
-62 QMRKLRSSAEYFG
+62 QMRRLQSSAEYFG
-75 QTLQMLDKASLQDL
+75 QTLQMLDKASLKDL
-89 RGVLRYLNKELETME
+89 RGALRYLNKELETME
-104 HGSEAWN
+104 RGSEAWN

-124 GLVNSA
+124 DSVNSV
-130 LRSQQRE
+130 LRTQQSE
-137 TSEAIG
+137 TSGAIG

-164 RVIGLSRQAV
+164 RVVGLSRQAV

-192 MESGD
+192 MEAGD
-197 VEALNAEFQK
+197 VEALNAEFRK

-377 AVIELLETLQK
+377 ALIELLETLQK

-425 QQLAANKAFAEAT
+425 QQLEANKAFAEAT

-461 VAELRV
+461 VADLRV

-494 IDFII
+494 IGFII

-511 VIAYAV
+511 VIAYTV

-585 GAMNPAKVFTVAAV
+585 GAMNPAKVFIVAAV

-613 TYQKQKAAAET
+613 AYQKQKAAAET

-706 GAKEELKTVGQELA
+706 GAKEELKTAGQELA

-788 EKKAEVAKAKMQ
+788 EKKAVVAKAKMQ

-809 DLMDSDNSSSDNEPD
+809 NLVDSDNSSSDDEPD
-824 PDPDDD
+824 PDPDNDD
-830 DGDGGYTSIVLSE
+830 DDGGYTSTVLSD

-895 FLTEKHRL
+895 FLTEKHRM

-979 ALQARLF
+979 ALQTRLF

-992 LGKMREAYNRDSK
+992 LGKMREAYNSDSK

-1040 QNKTAKEQLD
+1040 LNKTAKEQLD
-1050 WQLSLLTALQ
+1050 YQISLLTVLQ
-1060 QAGQLS
+1060 QTGQLS
-1066 MEEYLAALKKLKEE
+1066 MDEFMKAVAKLRQETVFDSLPESARKQESPEESDQKAMQKDLAALK
-1080 FMDDLLLESA
+1080 A
-1090 KDTSGSEAVK
+1090 
-1100 DRKQKN
+1100 
-1106 DDLAELQRKY
+1106 KY
-1116 DAGLLTETEY
+1116 DAQLMTEEEY
-1126 LKAKDRIEAYY
+1126 LKAKERIEAYY
-1137 QKKAEE
+1137 QKKAVD
-1143 RAKNAGSEYVNMLL
+1143 RARQSGN
-1157 NVKENWKEFKDS
+1157 EFSTMVIDLYEAFKAFGEDGDD
-1169 LSNLNDMPETWGESM
+1169 NLWGKIGAAA
-1184 CQFASLAES
+1184 QA
-1193 SFAIVSACLQQYTEF
+1193 SFALMNAAMSAYTEF

-1236 KEKQAEQKKQKEIAK
+1236 KEKQAERKKQKEIAK

>member
-12 LNINGRS
+12 LNINGRN
-19 ARKEMENL
+19 ARKEMDDL
-27 RKSAAEARKEIDRL
+27 RKSAADARKEMDRL
-41 AEAGDKEGAHKKQKE
+41 AEAGDKKGAQKKQKE
-56 LQSLYR
+56 FQAMER
-62 QMRKLRSSAEYFG
+62 QMRRLQSSAEYFG
-75 QTLQMLDKASLQDL
+75 QTLQMLDKASLKDL
-89 RGVLRYLNKELETME
+89 RGALRYLNKELETME
-104 HGSEAWN
+104 RGSEAWN

-124 GLVNSA
+124 DSVNSA
-130 LRSQQRE
+130 LRTQQSE
-137 TSEAIG
+137 TSGAIG

-149 TALVAGYAVIVGWLN
+149 TALVAGYAMMVGWLN
-164 RVIGLSRQAV
+164 RVVGLSRQAV

-192 MESGD
+192 MEAGD
-197 VEALNAEFQK
+197 VEALNAEFRK

-218 RLAQEAGRLGKTSA
+218 RLAQEAGRLGKTST

-425 QQLAANKAFAEAT
+425 QQLEANKAFAEAT

-461 VAELRV
+461 VADLRV

-494 IDFII
+494 IGFII

-511 VIAYAV
+511 VIAYTV

-527 ALTAATKVWGVVCK
+527 ALTAVTKVWGVVCK

-613 TYQKQKAAAET
+613 AYQKQKAAAET

-809 DLMDSDNSSSDNEPD
+809 NLMDSDNSSSDDEPD

-830 DGDGGYTSIVLSE
+830 DGDGGYTPTVLSE

-911 LAIFERNNLQEDEDY
+911 LAIFERHNLQEDEDY

-968 TPGNALFRNEE
+968 TPDNALFRNEE

-992 LGKMREAYNRDSK
+992 LGKMREAYNRDSR

-1040 QNKTAKEQLD
+1040 LNKTAKEQLD
-1050 WQLSLLTALQ
+1050 WQISLLTVLQ
-1060 QAGQLS
+1060 QTGQLS
-1066 MEEYLAALKKLKEE
+1066 MEEFMKAVAKLRQETVIDSLPESARKQESPEESDQKAMQKDLAALK
-1080 FMDDLLLESA
+1080 A
-1090 KDTSGSEAVK
+1090 
-1100 DRKQKN
+1100 
-1106 DDLAELQRKY
+1106 KY
-1116 DAGLLTETEY
+1116 DAQLMTEEEY
-1126 LKAKDRIEAYY
+1126 LKAKERIEAYY
-1137 QKKAEE
+1137 QKKAVD
-1143 RAKNAGSEYVNMLL
+1143 RARQSGN
-1157 NVKENWKEFKDS
+1157 EFSTMVIDLYEAFKAFGEDGDD
-1169 LSNLNDMPETWGESM
+1169 NLWGKIGAAA
-1184 CQFASLAES
+1184 QA
-1193 SFAIVSACLQQYTEF
+1193 SFALMNAAMSAYTEF

-1221 KRYER
+1221 NRYER

-1236 KEKQAEQKKQKEIAK
+1236 KEKQAERKKQKEIAK

>member
-12 LNINGRS
+12 LNINGRN
-19 ARKEMENL
+19 ARKEMEDL
-27 RKSAAEARKEIDRL
+27 RKSAAEARKEMDRL
-41 AEAGDKEGAHKKQKE
+41 AAAGDKKGAQKKQKE
-56 LQSLYR
+56 FQAMER
-62 QMRKLRSSAEYFG
+62 QMRRLQSSAEYFG
-75 QTLQMLDKASLQDL
+75 QTLQMLDKASLKDL
-89 RGVLRYLNKELETME
+89 RGALRYLNKELETME
-104 HGSEAWN
+104 RGSEAWN
-111 RQAEKIRRVRAQI
+111 RQAERIRRVRAQI
-124 GLVNSA
+124 DSVNSA
-130 LRSQQRE
+130 LRTQQSE
-137 TSEAIG
+137 TSGAIG

-149 TALVAGYAVIVGWLN
+149 TALVAGYAVMVGWLN
-164 RVIGLSRQAV
+164 RVVGLSRQAV

-192 MESGD
+192 MEAGD
-197 VEALNAEFQK
+197 VEALNAEFRK

-412 LAALAGHIDEVKA
+412 LSALAGHIDEVKA
-425 QQLAANKAFAEAT
+425 QQLEANKAFAEAT

-448 NTVQASLDKQRKR
+448 NTVQASFDKQRKR
-461 VAELRV
+461 IADLRV

-494 IDFII
+494 IGFII

-511 VIAYAV
+511 VIAYTV

-527 ALTAATKVWGVVCK
+527 ALTAVTKVWGVVCK

-613 TYQKQKAAAET
+613 AYQKQKAAAET

-744 ANLTADGSRSGFVT
+744 ANLAADGSRSGFVT

-809 DLMDSDNSSSDNEPD
+809 NLVDSDNSSSDDEPD
-824 PDPDDD
+824 PDPDNDD
-830 DGDGGYTSIVLSE
+830 DDGGYTSTVLSD

-874 WEAGDARNIAE
+874 WEAGDSRNIAE

-895 FLTEKHRL
+895 FLTEKHRM

-992 LGKMREAYNRDSK
+992 LGKMREAYNRDSR

-1040 QNKTAKEQLD
+1040 LNKTAKEQLD
-1050 WQLSLLTALQ
+1050 YQISLLTVLQ
-1060 QAGQLS
+1060 QTGQLS
-1066 MEEYLAALKKLKEE
+1066 MDE
-1080 FMDDLLLESA
+1080 FMKAVAKLRQETVFDSLPESA
-1090 KDTSGSEAVK
+1090 
-1100 DRKQKN
+1100 RKQESPEESDQKAMQK
-1106 DDLAELQRKY
+1106 DLAVLKAKY
-1116 DAGLLTETEY
+1116 DAQLMTEEEY
-1126 LKAKDRIEAYY
+1126 LKAKERIEAYY
-1137 QKKAEE
+1137 QKKAVD
-1143 RAKNAGSEYVNMLL
+1143 RARQSGN
-1157 NVKENWKEFKDS
+1157 EFSTMVIDLYEVFKAFGEDGDD
-1169 LSNLNDMPETWGESM
+1169 NLWGKIGAAA
-1184 CQFASLAES
+1184 QA
-1193 SFAIVSACLQQYTEF
+1193 SFALMNAAMSAYTEF

-1236 KEKQAEQKKQKEIAK
+1236 KEKQAERKKQKEIAK

>member
-12 LNINGRS
+12 LNINGRN
-19 ARKEMENL
+19 ARKEMDDL
-27 RKSAAEARKEIDRL
+27 RKSAAEARKEMDRL
-41 AEAGDKEGAHKKQKE
+41 AEAGDKKGAQKKQKE
-56 LQSLYR
+56 FQAMER
-62 QMRKLRSSAEYFG
+62 QMRRLQSSAEYFG
-75 QTLQMLDKASLQDL
+75 QTLQMLDKASLKDL
-89 RGVLRYLNKELETME
+89 RGALRYLNKELETME
-104 HGSEAWN
+104 RGSEAWN

-124 GLVNSA
+124 DSVNSA
-130 LRSQQRE
+130 LRTQQSE
-137 TSEAIG
+137 TSGAIG

-164 RVIGLSRQAV
+164 RVVGLSRQAV

-192 MESGD
+192 MEAGD
-197 VEALNAEFQK
+197 VEALNAEFRK

-425 QQLAANKAFAEAT
+425 QQLEANKAFAEAT

-461 VAELRV
+461 VADLRV

-494 IDFII
+494 IGFII

-511 VIAYAV
+511 VIAYTV

-585 GAMNPAKVFTVAAV
+585 GAMNPAKVFIVAAV

-613 TYQKQKAAAET
+613 AYQKQKAAAET

-706 GAKEELKTVGQELA
+706 GAKEELKTAGQELA

-809 DLMDSDNSSSDNEPD
+809 NLVDSDNSSSDDEPD
-824 PDPDDD
+824 PDPDNDD
-830 DGDGGYTSIVLSE
+830 DDGGYTSTVLSD

-895 FLTEKHRL
+895 FLTEKHRM

-979 ALQARLF
+979 ALQTRLF

-1040 QNKTAKEQLD
+1040 LNKTAKEQLD
-1050 WQLSLLTALQ
+1050 YQISLLTVLQ
-1060 QAGQLS
+1060 QTGQLS
-1066 MEEYLAALKKLKEE
+1066 MDEFMKAVAKLRQETVFDSLPESARKQESPEESDQKAMQKDLAALK
-1080 FMDDLLLESA
+1080 A
-1090 KDTSGSEAVK
+1090 
-1100 DRKQKN
+1100 
-1106 DDLAELQRKY
+1106 KY
-1116 DAGLLTETEY
+1116 DAQLMTEEEY
-1126 LKAKDRIEAYY
+1126 LKAKERIEAYY
-1137 QKKAEE
+1137 QKKAVD
-1143 RAKNAGSEYVNMLL
+1143 RARQGGN
-1157 NVKENWKEFKDS
+1157 EFSTMVIDLYEAFKAFGEDGDD
-1169 LSNLNDMPETWGESM
+1169 NLWGKIGAAA
-1184 CQFASLAES
+1184 QA
-1193 SFAIVSACLQQYTEF
+1193 SFAIMNAAMSAYTEF

-1236 KEKQAEQKKQKEIAK
+1236 KEKQAERKKQKEIAK

>member
-12 LNINGRS
+12 LNINGRN
-19 ARKEMENL
+19 ARKEMDDL
-27 RKSAAEARKEIDRL
+27 RKSAAEARKEMDRL
-41 AEAGDKEGAHKKQKE
+41 AEAGDKKGAQKKQKE
-56 LQSLYR
+56 FQAMER
-62 QMRKLRSSAEYFG
+62 QMRRLQSSAEYFG
-75 QTLQMLDKASLQDL
+75 QTLQMLDKASLKDL
-89 RGVLRYLNKELETME
+89 RGALRYLNKELETME
-104 HGSEAWN
+104 RGSEAWN

-124 GLVNSA
+124 DSVNSA
-130 LRSQQRE
+130 LRTQQSE
-137 TSEAIG
+137 TSGAIG

-164 RVIGLSRQAV
+164 RVVGLSRQAV

-192 MESGD
+192 MEAGD
-197 VEALNAEFQK
+197 VEALNAEFRK

-425 QQLAANKAFAEAT
+425 QQLEANKAFAEAT

-461 VAELRV
+461 VADLRV

-489 VLNAT
+489 VLNVTIGFISENKGVLAGLVAALVLYRVQVSAVTIAT
-494 IDFII
+494 KTAAAMEAGWNVI
-499 RNKGEL
+499 RNAGRVITVACSYAYNTLARNVDKAAAAQRRFDKVSKGSAWGVVITLISLAVGEILDYIIKTNEARKTEQERAREAKKYAEEAENYSKRASEL
-505 AALTLA
+505 AAEETLKLKSLYEA
-511 VIAYAV
+511 ATDETRAKESRIEAAKKLIETYPETFSKFNTEQIMLGKSRKAYDD
-517 AVNAAAIKTA
+517 
-527 ALTAATKVWGVVCK
+527 LTAS
-541 AVPVTL
+541 
-547 GIMKVALAGVTN
+547 I
-559 GVQYFTNGLK
+559 
-569 VNYAMQLRW
+569 LRN
-578 RTAVAAL
+578 AQA
-585 GAMNPAKVFTVAAV
+585 
-599 AAVALGKVIMNLTA
+599 
-613 TYQKQKAAAET
+613 KAAAEIVRENEKEI
-624 LTKIRDK
+624 LQLQNERDEYSLERKEASAERDKIRARNR
-631 AAVSVELEK
+631 AADARASSAAETMTGAIAMSESPASFARESTAEADMRVKEATDEMNSRQ
-640 EKINQLIKV
+640 EKINIKRNANNKLI
-649 AKDETESLEQRRVAC
+649 ARFKDNKTFEAE
-664 EKLNQII
+664 
-671 PNFNAQIDNQTKA
+671 FNGDAD
-684 FKSSTKA
+684 
-691 LKDHI
+691 
-696 AQLTRYYELQ
+696 
-706 GAKEELKTVGQELA
+706 
-720 QANIEVKNAKEELKK
+720 IEVDV
-735 EQEANALSG
+735 S
-744 ANLTADGSRSGFVT
+744 
-758 SSGGFAP
+758 
-765 SLVNIRIGAA
+765 
-775 ATEKALEMAVGKA
+775 
-788 EKKAEVAKAKMQ
+788 
-800 SIYDAFGVM
+800 
-809 DLMDSDNSSSDNEPD
+809 DSD
-824 PDPDDD
+824 
-830 DGDGGYTSIVLSE
+830 GGGGYTSTVLSE

-850 AEARRAAIK
+850 AVARRAAIK

-895 FLTEKHRL
+895 FLTEKQRL

-938 DWLKRKAAM
+938 DWIKRKAAM

-968 TPGNALFRNEE
+968 TPGNVLFRNEE

-992 LGKMREAYNRDSK
+992 LRKMREAYNRDSR

-1035 YSTEY
+1035 YSTKY
-1040 QNKTAKEQLD
+1040 LNKTAKEQLD
-1050 WQLSLLTALQ
+1050 WQISLLTALQ

-1066 MEEYLAALKKLKEE
+1066 MEEFMKAVAKLRQETV
-1080 FMDDLLLESA
+1080 FDSLPESA
-1090 KDTSGSEAVK
+1090 
-1100 DRKQKN
+1100 RKQESPEGSDQKAMQK
-1106 DDLAELQRKY
+1106 DLADLKAKF
-1116 DAGLLTETEY
+1116 DARLMTEEEY
-1126 LKAKDRIEAYY
+1126 LKAKERIEAYY
-1137 QKKAEE
+1137 QKKAVD
-1143 RAKNAGSEYVNMLL
+1143 RARQSGN
-1157 NVKENWKEFKDS
+1157 EFSTMVIDLYEAFKAFGEDGDD
-1169 LSNLNDMPETWGESM
+1169 NIWGKIGAAA
-1184 CQFASLAES
+1184 QA
-1193 SFAIVSACLQQYTEF
+1193 SFALMNAAMSAYTEF

-1236 KEKQAEQKKQKEIAK
+1236 KEKQAERKKQKEIAK

-1406 PQQPAADPELT
+1406 PQHPAADPELT

-1427 NEPFVTVNTVTGDH
+1427 NEPFVTVNTVTGDY

>member
-12 LNINGRS
+12 LNINGRN
-19 ARKEMENL
+19 ARKEMEDL
-27 RKSAAEARKEIDRL
+27 RKSAAEARKEMDRL
-41 AEAGDKEGAHKKQKE
+41 AEAGDKKGAQRKQKE
-56 LQSLYR
+56 FQAMER
-62 QMRKLRSSAEYFG
+62 QMRRLQSSAEYFG
-75 QTLQMLDKASLQDL
+75 QTLQMLDKASLKDL
-89 RGVLRYLNKELETME
+89 RGALRYLNKELETME
-104 HGSEAWN
+104 RGSEAWN

-124 GLVNSA
+124 DSVNSA
-130 LRSQQRE
+130 LRTQQSE
-137 TSEAIG
+137 TSGAIG

-164 RVIGLSRQAV
+164 RVVGLSRQAV

-192 MESGD
+192 MEAGD
-197 VEALNAEFQK
+197 VEALNAEFRK

-353 AKYAKVAGLDVKR
+353 AKYARVAGLDVKR

-425 QQLAANKAFAEAT
+425 QQLEANKAFAEAT

-461 VAELRV
+461 VADLRV

-494 IDFII
+494 IGFISENKEVLAGLVAALVLYHVQVSAMTIATKTAAAMEAGWNVI
-499 RNKGEL
+499 RNTGRVITVACSYAYNTLARNVDKAAAAQRRFNAVSKSSAWGVVITLISLAVGELIDYIIKTNEARKTERERAMEAKKYAEDAKNYSKRASEL
-505 AALTLA
+505 AAEETQKLKSLYEAATDETRAKESRIEAAKKL
-511 VIAYAV
+511 IATYPETFSNFNTEQIMLGKARK
-517 AVNAAAIKTA
+517 AYDD
-527 ALTAATKVWGVVCK
+527 LTAS
-541 AVPVTL
+541 
-547 GIMKVALAGVTN
+547 I
-559 GVQYFTNGLK
+559 
-569 VNYAMQLRW
+569 LRN
-578 RTAVAAL
+578 AQA
-585 GAMNPAKVFTVAAV
+585 
-599 AAVALGKVIMNLTA
+599 
-613 TYQKQKAAAET
+613 KAAAEIVRENEKEI
-624 LTKIRDK
+624 LQLQNERDEYSLERKEASAERDKIRARNR
-631 AAVSVELEK
+631 AADARASRAAGTMTGAIAMSESPASFARESTAEADMRVKEATDEMNSRQ
-640 EKINQLIKV
+640 EKINIKRNANNKLI
-649 AKDETESLEQRRVAC
+649 ARFKDNKTFEAE
-664 EKLNQII
+664 
-671 PNFNAQIDNQTKA
+671 FNGDT
-684 FKSSTKA
+684 
-691 LKDHI
+691 D
-696 AQLTRYYELQ
+696 
-706 GAKEELKTVGQELA
+706 
-720 QANIEVKNAKEELKK
+720 IEVDVSDLE
-735 EQEANALSG
+735 
-744 ANLTADGSRSGFVT
+744 DGG
-758 SSGGFAP
+758 
-765 SLVNIRIGAA
+765 
-775 ATEKALEMAVGKA
+775 
-788 EKKAEVAKAKMQ
+788 
-800 SIYDAFGVM
+800 
-809 DLMDSDNSSSDNEPD
+809 
-824 PDPDDD
+824 
-830 DGDGGYTSIVLSE
+830 GGYTSTVLSE

-992 LGKMREAYNRDSK
+992 LRKMREAYNRDSR

-1040 QNKTAKEQLD
+1040 LNKTAKEQLD
-1050 WQLSLLTALQ
+1050 YQISLLTALQ

-1066 MEEYLAALKKLKEE
+1066 MEDFMKAVAKLRQETVIDSLPESARKQESSEESDQKAMQKDLAALK
-1080 FMDDLLLESA
+1080 A
-1090 KDTSGSEAVK
+1090 
-1100 DRKQKN
+1100 
-1106 DDLAELQRKY
+1106 KY
-1116 DAGLLTETEY
+1116 DAQLMTEEEY
-1126 LKAKDRIEAYY
+1126 LKAKERIEAYY
-1137 QKKAEE
+1137 QKKAVD
-1143 RAKNAGSEYVNMLL
+1143 RARQSGN
-1157 NVKENWKEFKDS
+1157 EFSTMVIDLYEAFKAFGEDGDD
-1169 LSNLNDMPETWGESM
+1169 NLWGKIGAAA
-1184 CQFASLAES
+1184 QA
-1193 SFAIVSACLQQYTEF
+1193 SFALMNAAMSAYTEF

-1236 KEKQAEQKKQKEIAK
+1236 KEKQAERKKQKEIAK

>member
-12 LNINGRS
+12 LNINGRN
-19 ARKEMENL
+19 ARKEMDDL
-27 RKSAAEARKEIDRL
+27 RKSAAEARKEMDRL
-41 AEAGDKEGAHKKQKE
+41 AEAGDKKGAQKKQKE
-56 LQSLYR
+56 FQAMER
-62 QMRKLRSSAEYFG
+62 QMRRLQSSAEYFG
-75 QTLQMLDKASLQDL
+75 QTLQMLDKASLKDL
-89 RGVLRYLNKELETME
+89 RGALRYLNKELETME
-104 HGSEAWN
+104 RGSEAWN

-124 GLVNSA
+124 DSVNSA
-130 LRSQQRE
+130 LRTQQSE
-137 TSEAIG
+137 TSGAIG

-192 MESGD
+192 MEAGD
-197 VEALNAEFQK
+197 VEALNAEFRK

-321 MAFGAVLDSSNQNVE
+321 MAFGAVLDTSNQNVE

-353 AKYAKVAGLDVKR
+353 AKYARVAGLDVKR

-377 AVIELLETLQK
+377 ALIELLETLQK

-404 NGSRTIST
+404 NGSNAVKA

-425 QQLAANKAFAEAT
+425 QQMEANKAFAEAT

-461 VAELRV
+461 VADLRV

-494 IDFII
+494 IGFII

-505 AALTLA
+505 VALTLA
-511 VIAYAV
+511 VIAYTV

-547 GIMKVALAGVTN
+547 GIMKVALAGVAN

-599 AAVALGKVIMNLTA
+599 AAVALGKVIMSLTA
-613 TYQKQKAAAET
+613 AYQKQKAAAET

-664 EKLNQII
+664 DKLNQII

-735 EQEANALSG
+735 EQEANAVSG

-765 SLVNIRIGAA
+765 SLVNIRIGTA

-809 DLMDSDNSSSDNEPD
+809 NLMESDNSSSDND
-824 PDPDDD
+824 PESDQDDS
-830 DGDGGYTSIVLSE
+830 DGGGGYTSSVLSE

-859 ARKEFKAE
+859 ARKEFKEE
-867 LDGAKGD
+867 LNSAKGD
-874 WEAGDARNIAE
+874 WEADDSRNIAE

-895 FLTEKHRL
+895 FLTEKHGL

-911 LAIFERNNLQEDEDY
+911 LAIFERHNLQEDEDY

-968 TPGNALFRNEE
+968 TPGNAIFRNEE

-1050 WQLSLLTALQ
+1050 WQISLLTALQ

-1066 MEEYLAALKKLKEE
+1066 MEEFMKAVAKLRQETVI
-1080 FMDDLLLESA
+1080 DSLPESA
-1090 KDTSGSEAVK
+1090 
-1100 DRKQKN
+1100 RKQESPEESDQKAMQK
-1106 DDLAELQRKY
+1106 DLADLKDKY
-1116 DAGLLTETEY
+1116 DARLMTEEEY
-1126 LKAKDRIEAYY
+1126 LKAKERIEAYY
-1137 QKKAEE
+1137 QKKAVD
-1143 RAKNAGSEYVNMLL
+1143 RARQSGN
-1157 NVKENWKEFKDS
+1157 EFSTMVIDLYEAFKAFGEDGDD
-1169 LSNLNDMPETWGESM
+1169 NLWGKIGAAA
-1184 CQFASLAES
+1184 QA
-1193 SFAIVSACLQQYTEF
+1193 SFAIMNAAMSAYTEF

-1236 KEKQAEQKKQKEIAK
+1236 KEKQTERKKQKEIAK

>member
-12 LNINGRS
+12 LNINGRN
-19 ARKEMENL
+19 ARKEMDDL
-27 RKSAAEARKEIDRL
+27 RKSAAEARKEMDRL
-41 AEAGDKEGAHKKQKE
+41 AEAGDKKGAQKKQKE
-56 LQSLYR
+56 FQAMER
-62 QMRKLRSSAEYFG
+62 QMRRLQSSAEYFG
-75 QTLQMLDKASLQDL
+75 QTLQMLDKASLKDL
-89 RGVLRYLNKELETME
+89 RGALRYLNKELETME
-104 HGSEAWN
+104 RGSEAWN

-124 GLVNSA
+124 DSVNSA
-130 LRSQQRE
+130 LRTQQSE
-137 TSEAIG
+137 TSGAIG

-164 RVIGLSRQAV
+164 RVVGLSRQAV

-192 MESGD
+192 MEAGD
-197 VEALNAEFQK
+197 VEALNAEFRK

-425 QQLAANKAFAEAT
+425 QQLEANKAFAEAT

-461 VAELRV
+461 VADLRV

-494 IDFII
+494 IGFII

-511 VIAYAV
+511 VIAYTV

-613 TYQKQKAAAET
+613 AYQKQKAAAET

-649 AKDETESLEQRRVAC
+649 AKDETEGLEQRCVAC

-671 PNFNAQIDNQTKA
+671 PNFNAQIDSQTKA

-735 EQEANALSG
+735 EQEANALLG

-809 DLMDSDNSSSDNEPD
+809 NLMDSDNSSSDDEPD

-830 DGDGGYTSIVLSE
+830 DDDGGYTSTVLSD

-874 WEAGDARNIAE
+874 WEAGDSRNIAE

-911 LAIFERNNLQEDEDY
+911 QAIFERNNLQEDEDY

-992 LGKMREAYNRDSK
+992 LGKMREAYNRDSR

-1040 QNKTAKEQLD
+1040 LNKTAKEQLD
-1050 WQLSLLTALQ
+1050 WQISLLTVLQ
-1060 QAGQLS
+1060 QTGQLS
-1066 MEEYLAALKKLKEE
+1066 MEEFMKAVAKLRQETGIDSLPESARKQESPEESDQKAMQKDLAALK
-1080 FMDDLLLESA
+1080 A
-1090 KDTSGSEAVK
+1090 
-1100 DRKQKN
+1100 
-1106 DDLAELQRKY
+1106 KY
-1116 DAGLLTETEY
+1116 DARLMTEEEY
-1126 LKAKDRIEAYY
+1126 LKAKERIEAYY
-1137 QKKAEE
+1137 QKKAVD
-1143 RAKNAGSEYVNMLL
+1143 RARQSGN
-1157 NVKENWKEFKDS
+1157 EFSAMVIDLYEAFKAFGEDGDD
-1169 LSNLNDMPETWGESM
+1169 NLWGKIGAAA
-1184 CQFASLAES
+1184 QA
-1193 SFAIVSACLQQYTEF
+1193 SFALMNAAMSAYTEF

-1236 KEKQAEQKKQKEIAK
+1236 KEKQAERKKQKEIAK

>member
-12 LNINGRS
+12 LNINGRN
-19 ARKEMENL
+19 ARKEMDDL
-27 RKSAAEARKEIDRL
+27 RKSAAEARKEMDRL
-41 AEAGDKEGAHKKQKE
+41 AAAGDKKGAQKKQKE
-56 LQSLYR
+56 FQAMER
-62 QMRKLRSSAEYFG
+62 QMRRLQSSAEYFG
-75 QTLQMLDKASLQDL
+75 QTLQMLDKASLKDL
-89 RGVLRYLNKELETME
+89 RGALRYLNKELETME
-104 HGSEAWN
+104 RGSEAWN

-124 GLVNSA
+124 DSVNSV
-130 LRSQQRE
+130 LRTQQSE
-137 TSEAIG
+137 TSGAIG

-149 TALVAGYAVIVGWLN
+149 TALVAGYAMIVGWLN
-164 RVIGLSRQAV
+164 RVVGLSRQAV

-192 MESGD
+192 MEAGD
-197 VEALNAEFQK
+197 VEALNAEFRK

-353 AKYAKVAGLDVKR
+353 AKYAKVAALDVKR

-425 QQLAANKAFAEAT
+425 QQLEANKAFAEAT
-438 SIDKEFDVQN
+438 SIDKEFNVQN

-461 VAELRV
+461 VADLRV

-511 VIAYAV
+511 VIAYTV

-541 AVPVTL
+541 ALPVTL

-585 GAMNPAKVFTVAAV
+585 GAMNPAKVFIVAAV

-613 TYQKQKAAAET
+613 AYQKQKAVAET

-671 PNFNAQIDNQTKA
+671 PNFNAQIDSQTKA

-744 ANLTADGSRSGFVT
+744 ANLTAHGSRSGFVT

-809 DLMDSDNSSSDNEPD
+809 NLVDSDNSSSDDEPD
-824 PDPDDD
+824 PDLDNDDD
-830 DGDGGYTSIVLSE
+830 DGGYTSTVLSD

-992 LGKMREAYNRDSK
+992 LRKMREAYNRDSR

-1040 QNKTAKEQLD
+1040 LNKTAKEQLD
-1050 WQLSLLTALQ
+1050 YQISLLTALQ

-1066 MEEYLAALKKLKEE
+1066 MEEFMKAVAKLRQETVIDSLPESARKQESPEESDQKAMQKDLAALK
-1080 FMDDLLLESA
+1080 A
-1090 KDTSGSEAVK
+1090 
-1100 DRKQKN
+1100 
-1106 DDLAELQRKY
+1106 KY
-1116 DAGLLTETEY
+1116 DAQLMTEEEY
-1126 LKAKDRIEAYY
+1126 LKAKERIEAYY
-1137 QKKAEE
+1137 QKKAVD
-1143 RAKNAGSEYVNMLL
+1143 RARQSGN
-1157 NVKENWKEFKDS
+1157 EFSTMVIDLYEAFKAFGEDGDD
-1169 LSNLNDMPETWGESM
+1169 NLWGKIGAAA
-1184 CQFASLAES
+1184 QA
-1193 SFAIVSACLQQYTEF
+1193 SFALMNAAMSAYTEF

-1236 KEKQAEQKKQKEIAK
+1236 KEKQAERKKQKEIAK

>member
-12 LNINGRS
+12 LNINGRN
-19 ARKEMENL
+19 ARKEMDDL
-27 RKSAAEARKEIDRL
+27 RKSAAEARKEMDRL
-41 AEAGDKEGAHKKQKE
+41 AEAGDKKGAQKKQKE
-56 LQSLYR
+56 FQAMER
-62 QMRKLRSSAEYFG
+62 QMRRLQSSAEYFG
-75 QTLQMLDKASLQDL
+75 QTLQMLDKASLKDL
-89 RGVLRYLNKELETME
+89 RGALRYLNKELETME
-104 HGSEAWN
+104 RGSEAWN

-124 GLVNSA
+124 DSVNSA
-130 LRSQQRE
+130 LRTQQSE
-137 TSEAIG
+137 TSGAIG

-164 RVIGLSRQAV
+164 RVVGLSRQAV

-192 MESGD
+192 MEAGD
-197 VEALNAEFQK
+197 VEALNAEFRK

-388 AGGMDVLSP
+388 SGGMDVLSP

-425 QQLAANKAFAEAT
+425 QQLEANKAFAEAT

-461 VAELRV
+461 VADLRV

-494 IDFII
+494 IGFII

-511 VIAYAV
+511 VIAYTV

-585 GAMNPAKVFTVAAV
+585 GAMNPAKVFIVAAV

-613 TYQKQKAAAET
+613 AYQKQKAAAET

-706 GAKEELKTVGQELA
+706 GAKEELKTAGQELA

-788 EKKAEVAKAKMQ
+788 EKKAVVAKAKMQ

-809 DLMDSDNSSSDNEPD
+809 NLVDSDNSSSDDEPD
-824 PDPDDD
+824 PDPDNDD
-830 DGDGGYTSIVLSE
+830 DDGGYTSTVLSD

-895 FLTEKHRL
+895 FLTEKHRM

-979 ALQARLF
+979 ALQTRLF

-1040 QNKTAKEQLD
+1040 LNKTAKEQLD
-1050 WQLSLLTALQ
+1050 YQISLLTVLQ
-1060 QAGQLS
+1060 QTGQLS
-1066 MEEYLAALKKLKEE
+1066 MDEFMKAVAKLRQETVFDSLPESARKQESPEESDQKAMQKDLAALK
-1080 FMDDLLLESA
+1080 A
-1090 KDTSGSEAVK
+1090 
-1100 DRKQKN
+1100 
-1106 DDLAELQRKY
+1106 KY
-1116 DAGLLTETEY
+1116 DAQLMTEEEY
-1126 LKAKDRIEAYY
+1126 LKAKERIEAYY
-1137 QKKAEE
+1137 QKKAVD
-1143 RAKNAGSEYVNMLL
+1143 RARQSGN
-1157 NVKENWKEFKDS
+1157 EFSTMVIDLYEAFKAFGEDGDD
-1169 LSNLNDMPETWGESM
+1169 NLWGKIGAAA
-1184 CQFASLAES
+1184 QA
-1193 SFAIVSACLQQYTEF
+1193 SFALMNAAMSAYTEF

-1236 KEKQAEQKKQKEIAK
+1236 KEKQAERKKQKEIAK

>member
-12 LNINGRS
+12 LNINGRN
-19 ARKEMENL
+19 ARKEMDDL
-27 RKSAAEARKEIDRL
+27 RKSAAEARKEMDRL
-41 AEAGDKEGAHKKQKE
+41 AEAGDKKGAQKKQKE
-56 LQSLYR
+56 FQAMER
-62 QMRKLRSSAEYFG
+62 QMRRLQSSAEYFG
-75 QTLQMLDKASLQDL
+75 QTLQMLDKASLKDL
-89 RGVLRYLNKELETME
+89 RGALRYLNKELETME
-104 HGSEAWN
+104 RGSEAWN

-124 GLVNSA
+124 DSVNSA
-130 LRSQQRE
+130 LRTQQSE
-137 TSEAIG
+137 TSGAIG

-149 TALVAGYAVIVGWLN
+149 TALVAGYAMIVGWLN
-164 RVIGLSRQAV
+164 RIVGLSRQAV

-192 MESGD
+192 MEAGD
-197 VEALNAEFQK
+197 VEALNAEFRK

-307 GGVGAQAGMTVQQI
+307 GGVGAHAGMTVQQI

-425 QQLAANKAFAEAT
+425 QQLEANKAFAEAT

-461 VAELRV
+461 VAELRA

-489 VLNAT
+489 ILNAT
-494 IDFII
+494 IGFII

-511 VIAYAV
+511 VIAYTV

-613 TYQKQKAAAET
+613 AYQKQKAAAET

-809 DLMDSDNSSSDNEPD
+809 NLVDSDNSSSDDEPD
-824 PDPDDD
+824 PDPDNDD
-830 DGDGGYTSIVLSE
+830 DDGGYTSTVLSE

-859 ARKEFKAE
+859 ARKEFKEE
-867 LDGAKGD
+867 LNSAKGD
-874 WEAGDARNIAE
+874 WEAGDSRNIAE

-911 LAIFERNNLQEDEDY
+911 LAIFERHNLQEDEDY

-968 TPGNALFRNEE
+968 TLGNALFRNEE

-992 LGKMREAYNRDSK
+992 LGKMREAYNRDSR

-1040 QNKTAKEQLD
+1040 LNKTAKAQLD
-1050 WQLSLLTALQ
+1050 WQISLLTVLQ
-1060 QAGQLS
+1060 QTGQLS
-1066 MEEYLAALKKLKEE
+1066 MDEFMKAVAKLRQETVIDSLPESARKQESPEESDQKAMQKDLAALK
-1080 FMDDLLLESA
+1080 A
-1090 KDTSGSEAVK
+1090 
-1100 DRKQKN
+1100 
-1106 DDLAELQRKY
+1106 KY
-1116 DAGLLTETEY
+1116 DAQLMTEEEY
-1126 LKAKDRIEAYY
+1126 LKAKERIEAYY
-1137 QKKAEE
+1137 QKKAVD
-1143 RAKNAGSEYVNMLL
+1143 RARQSGN
-1157 NVKENWKEFKDS
+1157 EFSTMVIDLYEAFKAFGEDGDD
-1169 LSNLNDMPETWGESM
+1169 NIWGKIGAAA
-1184 CQFASLAES
+1184 QA
-1193 SFAIVSACLQQYTEF
+1193 SFALMNAAMSAYTEF

-1236 KEKQAEQKKQKEIAK
+1236 KEKQAERKKQKEIAK

-1292 VLAPIAAAMAIAAG
+1292 VLAPIAAGNGHCGRHDPDRHSAQTAAG
-1306 MIQIATLRKQQQA
+1306 FRGAGICRGWFHAERPQERSCRRGPRRRMGSPAGNGQFP
-1319 SEAQGYAEGGFTP
+1319 GYAAYHQ
-1332 KGRKNDPVGVVHAGE
+1332 HARE
-1347 WVAPQE
+1347 CP
-1353 MVNSPATRPIIN
+1353 S
-1365 MLENARR
+1365 
-1372 NNRIGSIRYSD
+1372 
-1383 VSAASAPALAVRG
+1383 
-1396 QERKI
+1396 
-1401 VVETP
+1401 
-1406 PQQPAADPELT
+1406 QQPHRIDQIFRRVGRVGSGAGRARSGKEDRRGDSATAAGGGSGTDFGHLQT
-1417 SAISRLNSRL
+1417 
-1427 NEPFVTVNTVTGDH
+1427 
-1441 GIRRAQD
+1441 
-1448 EYDRLMRNKSRR
+1448 

>member
-12 LNINGRS
+12 LNINGRN
-19 ARKEMENL
+19 ARKEMEDL
-27 RKSAAEARKEIDRL
+27 RKSAAEARKEMDRL
-41 AEAGDKEGAHKKQKE
+41 AEAGDKKGAQKKQKE
-56 LQSLYR
+56 FQTMER
-62 QMRKLRSSAEYFG
+62 QMRRLQSSAEYFG
-75 QTLQMLDKASLQDL
+75 QTLQMLDKASLKDL
-89 RGVLRYLNKELETME
+89 RGALRYLNKELETME
-104 HGSEAWN
+104 RGSEAWN

-124 GLVNSA
+124 DSVNSA
-130 LRSQQRE
+130 LRTQQSE
-137 TSEAIG
+137 TSGAIG

-164 RVIGLSRQAV
+164 RVVGLSRQAV

-192 MESGD
+192 MEAGD
-197 VEALNAEFQK
+197 VEALNAEFRK

-425 QQLAANKAFAEAT
+425 QQLEANKAFAEAT
-438 SIDKEFDVQN
+438 SIDKEFNVQN

-461 VAELRV
+461 VADLRV

-511 VIAYAV
+511 VIAYTV

-541 AVPVTL
+541 ALPVTL

-585 GAMNPAKVFTVAAV
+585 GAMNPAKVFIVAAV

-613 TYQKQKAAAET
+613 AYQKQKAVAET

-631 AAVSVELEK
+631 GAVSVELEK

-671 PNFNAQIDNQTKA
+671 PNFNAQIDSQTKA

-809 DLMDSDNSSSDNEPD
+809 NLVDSDNSSSDDEPD
-824 PDPDDD
+824 PDLDNDDD
-830 DGDGGYTSIVLSE
+830 DGGYTSTVLSD

-874 WEAGDARNIAE
+874 WEAGDSRNIAE

-992 LGKMREAYNRDSK
+992 LGKMREAYNRDSR

-1040 QNKTAKEQLD
+1040 LNKSAKAQLD
-1050 WQLSLLTALQ
+1050 WQISLLTVLQ
-1060 QAGQLS
+1060 QTGQLS
-1066 MEEYLAALKKLKEE
+1066 MDEFMKAVAKLRQETVIDSLPESARKQESPEESDQKAMQKDLAALK
-1080 FMDDLLLESA
+1080 A
-1090 KDTSGSEAVK
+1090 
-1100 DRKQKN
+1100 
-1106 DDLAELQRKY
+1106 KY
-1116 DAGLLTETEY
+1116 DAQLMTEEEY
-1126 LKAKDRIEAYY
+1126 LKAKERIEAYY
-1137 QKKAEE
+1137 QKKAVD
-1143 RAKNAGSEYVNMLL
+1143 RARQSGN
-1157 NVKENWKEFKDS
+1157 EFSTMVIDLYEAFKAFGEDGDD
-1169 LSNLNDMPETWGESM
+1169 NLWGKIGAAA
-1184 CQFASLAES
+1184 QA
-1193 SFAIVSACLQQYTEF
+1193 SFALMNAAMSAYTEF

-1236 KEKQAEQKKQKEIAK
+1236 KEKQAERKKQKEIAK

>member
-12 LNINGRS
+12 LNINGRN
-19 ARKEMENL
+19 ARKEMDDL
-27 RKSAAEARKEIDRL
+27 RKSAAEARKEMDRL
-41 AEAGDKEGAHKKQKE
+41 AEAGDKKGAQKKQKE
-56 LQSLYR
+56 FQAMER
-62 QMRKLRSSAEYFG
+62 QMRRLQSSAEYFG
-75 QTLQMLDKASLQDL
+75 QTLQMLDKASLKDL
-89 RGVLRYLNKELETME
+89 RGALRYLNKELETME
-104 HGSEAWN
+104 RGSEAWN

-124 GLVNSA
+124 DSVNSA
-130 LRSQQRE
+130 LRTQQSE
-137 TSEAIG
+137 TSGAIG

-164 RVIGLSRQAV
+164 RVVGLSRQAV

-192 MESGD
+192 MEAGD
-197 VEALNAEFQK
+197 VEALNAEFRK

-336 ASSTALQQVIV
+336 ASSTALQQMIV

-425 QQLAANKAFAEAT
+425 QQLEANKAFAEAT

-461 VAELRV
+461 VADLRV

-494 IDFII
+494 IGFII

-511 VIAYAV
+511 VIAYTV

-541 AVPVTL
+541 GVPVTL
-547 GIMKVALAGVTN
+547 GIMKVALAGVAN

-613 TYQKQKAAAET
+613 AYQKQKAAAET

-640 EKINQLIKV
+640 EKINHLIRV

-744 ANLTADGSRSGFVT
+744 ANIMTDGSRSGFVT

-809 DLMDSDNSSSDNEPD
+809 NLMESDNSSSDDEPD

-830 DGDGGYTSIVLSE
+830 DGDGGYTSTVLSE

-992 LGKMREAYNRDSK
+992 LRKMREAYNRDSR

-1020 EKLRIRKRFAELYAK
+1020 EKLRVRKRFAELYAK

-1040 QNKTAKEQLD
+1040 LNKTAKEQLD
-1050 WQLSLLTALQ
+1050 WQISLLTALQ

-1066 MEEYLAALKKLKEE
+1066 MEE
-1080 FMDDLLLESA
+1080 FMKSVAQLRQETVIDSLPESA
-1090 KDTSGSEAVK
+1090 
-1100 DRKQKN
+1100 RKQESPEESDQKAMEK
-1106 DDLAELQRKY
+1106 DLADLKAKY
-1116 DAGLLTETEY
+1116 DARLMTEEEY
-1126 LKAKDRIEAYY
+1126 LKAKERIEAYY
-1137 QKKAEE
+1137 QKKAVD
-1143 RAKNAGSEYVNMLL
+1143 RARQSGN
-1157 NVKENWKEFKDS
+1157 EFSTMVIDLYEAFKAFGEDGDD
-1169 LSNLNDMPETWGESM
+1169 NLWGKIGAAA
-1184 CQFASLAES
+1184 QA
-1193 SFAIVSACLQQYTEF
+1193 SFAIMNAAMSAYTEF

-1236 KEKQAEQKKQKEIAK
+1236 KEKQAERKKQKEIAK

>member
-12 LNINGRS
+12 LNINGRN
-19 ARKEMENL
+19 ARKEMEDL
-27 RKSAAEARKEIDRL
+27 RKSAAEARKEMDRL
-41 AEAGDKEGAHKKQKE
+41 AEAGDKKGAQKKQKE
-56 LQSLYR
+56 FQTMER
-62 QMRKLRSSAEYFG
+62 QMRRLQSSAEYFG
-75 QTLQMLDKASLQDL
+75 QTLQMLDKASLKDL
-89 RGVLRYLNKELETME
+89 RGALRYLNKELETME
-104 HGSEAWN
+104 RGSEAWN

-124 GLVNSA
+124 DSVNSA
-130 LRSQQRE
+130 LRTQQSE
-137 TSEAIG
+137 TSGAIG

-164 RVIGLSRQAV
+164 RVVGLSRQAV

-192 MESGD
+192 MEAGD
-197 VEALNAEFQK
+197 VEALNAEFRK

-425 QQLAANKAFAEAT
+425 QQLEANKAFAEAT
-438 SIDKEFDVQN
+438 SIDKEFNVQN

-461 VAELRV
+461 VADLRV

-511 VIAYAV
+511 VIAYTV

-541 AVPVTL
+541 ALPVTL

-585 GAMNPAKVFTVAAV
+585 GAMNPAKVFIVAAV

-613 TYQKQKAAAET
+613 AYQKQKAVAET

-631 AAVSVELEK
+631 GAVSVELEK

-649 AKDETESLEQRRVAC
+649 AKDETESLEQRCVAC

-809 DLMDSDNSSSDNEPD
+809 NLVDSDNSSSDDEPD
-824 PDPDDD
+824 PDLDNDDD
-830 DGDGGYTSIVLSE
+830 DGGYTSTVLSD

-874 WEAGDARNIAE
+874 WEAGDSRNIAE

-992 LGKMREAYNRDSK
+992 LGKMREAYNRDSR

-1040 QNKTAKEQLD
+1040 LNKSAKAQLD
-1050 WQLSLLTALQ
+1050 WQISLLTVLQ
-1060 QAGQLS
+1060 QTGQLS
-1066 MEEYLAALKKLKEE
+1066 MDEFMKAVAKLRQETVIDSLPESARKQESPEESDQKAMQKDLAALK
-1080 FMDDLLLESA
+1080 A
-1090 KDTSGSEAVK
+1090 
-1100 DRKQKN
+1100 
-1106 DDLAELQRKY
+1106 KY
-1116 DAGLLTETEY
+1116 DAQLMTEEEY
-1126 LKAKDRIEAYY
+1126 LKAKERIEAYY
-1137 QKKAEE
+1137 QKKAVD
-1143 RAKNAGSEYVNMLL
+1143 RARQSGN
-1157 NVKENWKEFKDS
+1157 EFSTMVIDLYEAFKAFGEDGDD
-1169 LSNLNDMPETWGESM
+1169 NLWGKIGAAA
-1184 CQFASLAES
+1184 QA
-1193 SFAIVSACLQQYTEF
+1193 SFALMNAAMSAYTEF

-1236 KEKQAEQKKQKEIAK
+1236 KEKQAERKKQKEIAK

>member
-12 LNINGRS
+12 LNINGRN
-19 ARKEMENL
+19 ARKEMDDL
-27 RKSAAEARKEIDRL
+27 RKSAADARKEMDRL
-41 AEAGDKEGAHKKQKE
+41 AEAGDKKGAQKKQKE
-56 LQSLYR
+56 FQAMER
-62 QMRKLRSSAEYFG
+62 QMRRLQSSAEYFG
-75 QTLQMLDKASLQDL
+75 QTLQMLDKASLKDL
-89 RGVLRYLNKELETME
+89 RGALRYLNKELETME
-104 HGSEAWN
+104 RGSEAWN

-124 GLVNSA
+124 DSVNSV
-130 LRSQQRE
+130 LRTQQSE
-137 TSEAIG
+137 TSGAIG

-164 RVIGLSRQAV
+164 RVVGLSRQAV

-192 MESGD
+192 MEAGD
-197 VEALNAEFQK
+197 VEALNAEFRK

-377 AVIELLETLQK
+377 ALIELLETLQK

-425 QQLAANKAFAEAT
+425 QQLEANKAFAEAT

-461 VAELRV
+461 VADLRV

-494 IDFII
+494 IGFII

-511 VIAYAV
+511 VIAYTV

-585 GAMNPAKVFTVAAV
+585 GAMNPAKVFIVAAV

-613 TYQKQKAAAET
+613 AYQKQKAAAET

-706 GAKEELKTVGQELA
+706 GAKEELKTAGQELA

-788 EKKAEVAKAKMQ
+788 EKKAVVAKAKMQ

-809 DLMDSDNSSSDNEPD
+809 NLVDSDNSSSDDEPD
-824 PDPDDD
+824 PDPDNDD
-830 DGDGGYTSIVLSE
+830 DDGGYTSTVLSD

-895 FLTEKHRL
+895 FLTEKHRM

-979 ALQARLF
+979 ALQTRLF

-1040 QNKTAKEQLD
+1040 LNKTAKEQLD
-1050 WQLSLLTALQ
+1050 YQISLLTVLQ
-1060 QAGQLS
+1060 QTGQLS
-1066 MEEYLAALKKLKEE
+1066 MDEFMKAVAKLRQETVFDSLPESARKQESPEESDQKAMQKDLAALK
-1080 FMDDLLLESA
+1080 A
-1090 KDTSGSEAVK
+1090 
-1100 DRKQKN
+1100 
-1106 DDLAELQRKY
+1106 KY
-1116 DAGLLTETEY
+1116 DAQLMTEEEY
-1126 LKAKDRIEAYY
+1126 LKAKERIEAYY
-1137 QKKAEE
+1137 QKKAVD
-1143 RAKNAGSEYVNMLL
+1143 RARQSGN
-1157 NVKENWKEFKDS
+1157 EFSTMVIDLYEAFKAFGEDGDD
-1169 LSNLNDMPETWGESM
+1169 NLWGKIGAAA
-1184 CQFASLAES
+1184 QA
-1193 SFAIVSACLQQYTEF
+1193 SFALMNAAMSAYTEF

-1236 KEKQAEQKKQKEIAK
+1236 KEKQAERKKQKEIAK

>member
-12 LNINGRS
+12 LNINGRN
-19 ARKEMENL
+19 ARKEMDDL
-27 RKSAAEARKEIDRL
+27 RKSAADARKEMDRL
-41 AEAGDKEGAHKKQKE
+41 AEAGDKKGAQKKQKE
-56 LQSLYR
+56 FQAMER
-62 QMRKLRSSAEYFG
+62 QMRRLQSSAEYFG
-75 QTLQMLDKASLQDL
+75 QTLQMLDKASLKDL
-89 RGVLRYLNKELETME
+89 RGALRYLNKELETME
-104 HGSEAWN
+104 RGSEAWN

-124 GLVNSA
+124 DSVNSV
-130 LRSQQRE
+130 LRTQQSE
-137 TSEAIG
+137 TSGAIG

-164 RVIGLSRQAV
+164 RVVGLSRQAV

-192 MESGD
+192 MEAGD
-197 VEALNAEFQK
+197 VEALNAEFRK

-353 AKYAKVAGLDVKR
+353 AKYAKVAGLDVKQ

-377 AVIELLETLQK
+377 ALIELLETLQK

-425 QQLAANKAFAEAT
+425 QQIEANKAFAEAT

-461 VAELRV
+461 VADLRV

-494 IDFII
+494 IGFII

-511 VIAYAV
+511 VIAYTV

-585 GAMNPAKVFTVAAV
+585 GAMNPAKVFIVAAV

-613 TYQKQKAAAET
+613 AYQKQKAAAET

-706 GAKEELKTVGQELA
+706 GAKEELKTAGQELA

-788 EKKAEVAKAKMQ
+788 EKKAVVAKAKMQ

-809 DLMDSDNSSSDNEPD
+809 NLVDSDNSSSDDEPD
-824 PDPDDD
+824 PDPDNDD
-830 DGDGGYTSIVLSE
+830 DDGGYTSTVLSD

-895 FLTEKHRL
+895 FLTEKHRM

-979 ALQARLF
+979 ALQTRLF
-986 DIRIKY
+986 HIRIKY
-992 LGKMREAYNRDSK
+992 LRKMREAYNRDSR

-1035 YSTEY
+1035 YSVEY
-1040 QNKTAKEQLD
+1040 QNKTSKEQLD
-1050 WQLSLLTALQ
+1050 YQISLLTALQ

-1066 MEEYLAALKKLKEE
+1066 MEEFMKAVAKLRQETVIDSLPESARKQESPEESDQKAMQKDLAALK
-1080 FMDDLLLESA
+1080 A
-1090 KDTSGSEAVK
+1090 
-1100 DRKQKN
+1100 
-1106 DDLAELQRKY
+1106 KY
-1116 DAGLLTETEY
+1116 DAQLMTEEEY
-1126 LKAKDRIEAYY
+1126 LKAKERIEAYY
-1137 QKKAEE
+1137 QKKAVD
-1143 RAKNAGSEYVNMLL
+1143 RARQSGN
-1157 NVKENWKEFKDS
+1157 EFSTMVIDLYEAFKAFGEDGDD
-1169 LSNLNDMPETWGESM
+1169 NLWGKIGAAA
-1184 CQFASLAES
+1184 QA
-1193 SFAIVSACLQQYTEF
+1193 SFALMNAAMSAYTEF

-1236 KEKQAEQKKQKEIAK
+1236 KEKQAERKKQKEIAK

-1427 NEPFVTVNTVTGDH
+1427 NEPFVTVNTVTGDY